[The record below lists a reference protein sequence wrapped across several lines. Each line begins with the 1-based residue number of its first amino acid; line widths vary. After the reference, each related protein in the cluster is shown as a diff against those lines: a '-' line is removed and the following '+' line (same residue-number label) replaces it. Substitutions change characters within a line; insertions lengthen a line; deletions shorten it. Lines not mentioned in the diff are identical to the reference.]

1 MKILS
6 TISEL
11 LIKIG
16 ADSSG
21 LRKELGE
28 SKTAINQT
36 FGDVKPL
43 DTMQGALTSTTSKV
57 EGLIGSFTKF
67 AGVVAGGFGLTSLIS
82 GAVTAGES
90 VYQLSQKMG
99 VTVAQAGEFKRILAL
114 TGGDADAAS
123 AAIMKL
129 DKSMAGGGA
138 SAQKTQKIFDALGIS
153 LKDQQGHLLPLNQ
166 QMEQL
171 AEGYK
176 KAEKAGYGQEFIM
189 NTLGAKGLS
198 LTQTLRDYAE
208 AKENAAKVKS
218 SGMIDAK
225 QMHEL
230 DQEMKL
236 INMQFGQLKVAGGAA
251 LAPLAKEFLPLAL
264 EGLSKAAVFIKNNSA
279 EIKTLT
285 TDLVKLYA
293 VYKSIQAVRAI
304 GTKATS
310 AVKTTVGKALGG
322 SAEVAEAEKTQA
334 EITKVQQRAI
344 TRRMTA
350 MQAAANKEIK
360 AYEKTV
366 QKMEITEAEKTRLV
380 TEFTTQRT
388 IALEEAQ
395 LKERAAMEK
404 TFLSYQTQKTRE
416 VEIAAEAEQAK
427 AGAAEKAA
435 AQITEANTAA
445 GASASRIVEGNTL
458 AAESEAAKA
467 DAAAVASGRI
477 VEANVAAEAAV
488 TETTVA
494 QDALTASEVVTG
506 TTAGETATKKVT
518 AENISKTAIATTK
531 TEQEA
536 LTVATA
542 VTGNTA
548 VETGTKTAT
557 ATAIARSG
565 VVRLTSAVWA
575 LAQGW
580 WGVAAAI
587 AYVLY
592 LSAQRST
599 AAAQA
604 VNGNFITLP
613 DGSTVTK
620 DANGNYVGVY
630 DTDAE
635 RAAAYGSSTN
645 TGDDYDP
652 GDGDDTS
659 NSSYAGED
667 GEGDGYGDYSS
678 DAGNSYGDGS
688 SAPADNHYELT
699 DEQKEQAGQI
709 AYDNWLNT
717 TSEGQA
723 ELQRQQQNAIQD
735 KIDAQNKEMMDK
747 MADIMSGIG
756 GGGGGSGSGG
766 GGGASSGGGGSA
778 GPIETPATPMRT
790 KWSFEDDPELAQ
802 WANEIEYA
810 AAYHGIDAGILAA
823 IIKHES
829 HGQANVWSSDH
840 AHWGLG
846 QISEDIANDPNLG
859 GGRGYGPGSD
869 PNDNIMASAAYLA
882 YLAKQYG
889 NDPEMMIS
897 AYNLGHADP
906 SANPGYVSTVEG
918 YYNSFTTSQVPI
930 QGGTGATQAQ
940 PVAYDIPVGDVAAY
954 IAKNDYTEGYKW
966 TGWGGD
972 NDDGWCD
979 AWAKD
984 VYHKLFTALG
994 KEDIF
999 SRSVVNDLDFRALG
1013 AYHEGNINDISAQ
1026 LQPGDLVD
1034 TPGHVGIYLGNG
1046 MVRSRQSSMG
1056 IHDVSLETFDSWF
1069 GGIQGYGSISEATG
1083 GMTAKST
1090 LIGQTTTQANR
1101 AAEEAKK
1108 KLEQARAEASK
1119 LSAEMQSAVFDNDA
1133 FEYEKEWV
1141 KFRGDIQKKKQEINK
1156 LAAVPGMSK
1165 ETVAALN
1172 KQLDEYTDSMYQKF
1186 IKKWREAWQD
1196 FELTSR
1202 AALAQEHHDYEESA
1216 DIEYQQTIIKL
1227 DREREKKEKE
1237 LMRDKDDYETRRKI
1251 SDWYYAQVD
1260 EALDKQRKAKQEAHD
1275 KYVEYLVEEGNLA
1288 ELVAYMG
1295 TPVIKADG
1303 TAEKSKGMRA
1313 GEESL
1318 NREAERKL
1326 AKEYVKIWQDAHGS
1340 MIGYIADVSDNLY
1353 STMTDSMTE
1362 FIRGTKGAKAALQD
1376 FGNSVLNMMAKI
1388 AAQRLAAS
1396 WMTSILGIFS
1406 GSRGGT
1412 AAAYNFG
1419 GVQHSN
1425 TFGFAGVSPV
1435 TQFTSGL
1442 ANTANFSS
1450 HLKVPGFASG
1460 GIVTAPT
1467 LAMIGEG
1474 GEHEAVIPLNDRN
1487 LKAMGGSGGK
1497 GGGVVVNITNKTN
1510 SEVSVQKSGFDE
1522 DLGKWVLDVVVDG
1535 AQRDRGGFGRNLK
1548 TALKGTM

>member
-1 MKILS
+1 MKKLS

-123 AAIMKL
+123 TAIMKL

-171 AEGYK
+171 ADGYK

-208 AKENAAKVKS
+208 AKENVAKIKS

-236 INMQFGQLKVAGGAA
+236 INMQFGQLKVTGGAA

-264 EGLSKAAVFIKNNSA
+264 EDLSKAAVFIKDNSSQ
-279 EIKTLT
+279 IKTLT

-310 AVKTTVGKALGG
+310 AVKSTVGKALGG

-344 TRRMTA
+344 NKRMTA
-350 MQAAANKEIK
+350 MQTAANKEIK

-488 TETTVA
+488 AETTVA

-518 AENISKTAIATTK
+518 AENISKAAVTSTK
-531 TEQEA
+531 VEQEA
-536 LTVATA
+536 LTI
-542 VTGNTA
+542 
-548 VETGTKTAT
+548 AT
-557 ATAIARSG
+557 ATTGVKAVESGTRTVSAMAVARSS

-575 LAQGW
+575 LAGGW
-580 WGVAAAI
+580 VGVGAAI
-587 AYVLY
+587 AYAAYCLY
-592 LSAQRST
+592 QYRQGLLAEKKSNEFEQDGATYRWNKDQGTWEKKSAGVDTNIAMVNALQGQGAGVNPLISDAFTDHGST
-599 AAAQA
+599 W
-604 VNGNFITLP
+604 
-613 DGSTVTK
+613 STVTDPDVISGLQDQWWNRHK
-620 DANGNYVGVY
+620 DDPDFIAKLNQEEADEKIKEAEANAQKLVDSLK
-630 DTDAE
+630 DTL
-635 RAAAYGSSTN
+635 GG
-645 TGDDYDP
+645 TGI
-652 GDGDDTS
+652 S
-659 NSSYAGED
+659 
-667 GEGDGYGDYSS
+667 
-678 DAGNSYGDGS
+678 
-688 SAPADNHYELT
+688 
-699 DEQKEQAGQI
+699 
-709 AYDNWLNT
+709 
-717 TSEGQA
+717 
-723 ELQRQQQNAIQD
+723 
-735 KIDAQNKEMMDK
+735 
-747 MADIMSGIG
+747 
-756 GGGGGSGSGG
+756 GGSGSTP
-766 GGGASSGGGGSA
+766 SGGGSA
-778 GPIETPATPMRT
+778 GAIASTSTPMRT
-790 KWSFEDDPELAQ
+790 KYSFEDDPELAQ
-802 WANEIEYA
+802 WAKEIEYA
-810 AAYHGIDAGILAA
+810 GTYWGVDPALIAA

-829 HGQANVWSSDH
+829 HGQADVWSSDH

-906 SANPGYVSTVEG
+906 SANRGYVSTVEG

-930 QGGTGATQAQ
+930 QGGAGATQAQ

-954 IAKNDYTEGYKW
+954 IAANNFWDGQAW
-966 TGWGGD
+966 TGSLGSD
-972 NDDGWCD
+972 AAGWCD
-979 AWAKD
+979 DWAHE
-984 VYHKLFTALG
+984 VYKQMFDALG

-999 SRSVVNDLDFRALG
+999 GSGVVNDSNFRALG
-1013 AYHEGNINDISAQ
+1013 AYHEANINDIGAQ

-1034 TPGHVGIYLGNG
+1034 TPGHVGIYLGNN

-1056 IHDVSLETFDSWF
+1056 VHDLTLQDFDATF
-1069 GGIQGYGSISEATG
+1069 GGIQGYGSIAEATG

-1090 LIGQTTTQANR
+1090 LIGRTMTQANH
-1101 AAEEAKK
+1101 AAEEAARKLKQAQDEAK
-1108 KLEQARAEASK
+1108 KLSI
-1119 LSAEMQSAVFDNDA
+1119 EMQSAVFDNDA
-1133 FEYEKEWV
+1133 LEYQKEWA
-1141 KFRGDIQKKKQEINK
+1141 KFTGDIKKRKQEINK

-1165 ETVAALN
+1165 ETIAALN
-1172 KQLDEYTDSMYQKF
+1172 KQLDEYTDSMHRKF
-1186 IKKWREAWQD
+1186 IKKWVDAWND
-1196 FELTSR
+1196 AELASR
-1202 AALAQEHHDYEESA
+1202 AALAQQHHDYEESA
-1216 DIEYQQTIIKL
+1216 DIEYQQTVIKL

-1237 LMRDKDDYETRRKI
+1237 LMHDKNDYEMRQRI

-1260 EALDKQRKAKQEAHD
+1260 EAQDKQRKAKQEAHD

-1288 ELVAYMG
+1288 QLVAYIG

-1303 TAEKSKGMRA
+1303 TAEKSKGMKA

-1340 MIGYIADVSDNLY
+1340 MIGYIADVSDTLY

-1412 AAAYNFG
+1412 SAAYNFG
-1419 GVQHSN
+1419 GTQHSN
-1425 TFGFAGVSPV
+1425 TFGFAGVSPA

-1442 ANTANFSS
+1442 ANTASFSS

-1474 GEHEAVIPLNDRN
+1474 GEHEAVIPLNDHN
-1487 LKAMGGSGGK
+1487 LRAMGGNGSK
-1497 GGGVVVNITNKTN
+1497 GGGVIVNITNKTN
-1510 SEVSVQKSGFDE
+1510 SEVSVQRSGFNG

-1535 AQRDRGGFGRNLK
+1535 AQRDRNGFGRNLK

>member
-1 MKILS
+1 MKKLS

-114 TGGDADAAS
+114 TGGNADAAS

-208 AKENAAKVKS
+208 AKENAAKIKS

-264 EGLSKAAVFIKNNSA
+264 EGLSEAAVFIKNNSA
-279 EIKTLT
+279 QIKTLT

-310 AVKTTVGKALGG
+310 AVKSTVGKALGG
-322 SAEVAEAEKTQA
+322 SAEVAEAE
-334 EITKVQQRAI
+334 ITKVQQRAI
-344 TRRMTA
+344 NKRMTA
-350 MQAAANKEIK
+350 MQTAANKEIK

-395 LKERAAMEK
+395 LKERAVMEK

-445 GASASRIVEGNTL
+445 GASASRIVEGNAL
-458 AAESEAAKA
+458 AAESEVAKA
-467 DAAAVASGRI
+467 DAATVASGRI

-488 TETTVA
+488 AETTVA

-518 AENISKTAIATTK
+518 AENISKAAVTSTK
-531 TEQEA
+531 VEQEA

-542 VTGNTA
+542 TTGVKA
-548 VETGTKTAT
+548 VESGTRTVSAM
-557 ATAIARSG
+557 AVARSS

-575 LAQGW
+575 LAGGW
-580 WGVAAAI
+580 VGVGAAI
-587 AYVLY
+587 AYAAYCLY
-592 LSAQRST
+592 QYRQGLLAEKKSNEFEQDGATYRWNKDQGTWEKKSAGVDTNIAMVNALQGQGAGVNPLISDAFTDHGST
-599 AAAQA
+599 W
-604 VNGNFITLP
+604 
-613 DGSTVTK
+613 STVTDPDVISGLQDQWWNRHK
-620 DANGNYVGVY
+620 DDPDFIAKLNQEEADEKIKEAEANAQKLADSLK
-630 DTDAE
+630 DTL
-635 RAAAYGSSTN
+635 GG
-645 TGDDYDP
+645 TGI
-652 GDGDDTS
+652 S
-659 NSSYAGED
+659 
-667 GEGDGYGDYSS
+667 
-678 DAGNSYGDGS
+678 
-688 SAPADNHYELT
+688 
-699 DEQKEQAGQI
+699 
-709 AYDNWLNT
+709 
-717 TSEGQA
+717 
-723 ELQRQQQNAIQD
+723 
-735 KIDAQNKEMMDK
+735 
-747 MADIMSGIG
+747 
-756 GGGGGSGSGG
+756 GGSGSTP
-766 GGGASSGGGGSA
+766 SGGGSA
-778 GPIETPATPMRT
+778 GAIASTSTPMRT
-790 KWSFEDDPELAQ
+790 KYSFEDDPELAQ
-802 WANEIEYA
+802 WAKEIEYA
-810 AAYHGIDAGILAA
+810 GTYWGVDPALIAA

-906 SANPGYVSTVEG
+906 SANRGYVSTVEG
-918 YYNSFTTSQVPI
+918 YYNSFTTSQVPLT
-930 QGGTGATQAQ
+930 GGATQAQ

-954 IAKNDYTEGYKW
+954 IAANNFWDGQAW
-966 TGWGGD
+966 TGSLGSD
-972 NDDGWCD
+972 AAGWCD
-979 AWAKD
+979 DWAHE
-984 VYHKLFTALG
+984 VYKEMFDALG

-999 SRSVVNDLDFRALG
+999 DGVVNDADFRALG
-1013 AYHEGNINDISAQ
+1013 AYHEANVNDIGAQ

-1034 TPGHVGIYLGNG
+1034 TPGHVGIYIGNG
-1046 MVRSRQSSMG
+1046 MVRSRQSRMG
-1056 IHDVSLETFDSWF
+1056 VHDLTLQDFDATF
-1069 GGIQGYGSISEATG
+1069 GGIQGYGSIAEATG

-1090 LIGQTTTQANR
+1090 LIGRTMSQANH
-1101 AAEEAKK
+1101 AAEEAARKLKQAQDEAK
-1108 KLEQARAEASK
+1108 KLSV
-1119 LSAEMQSAVFDNDA
+1119 EMQSAVFDNNA
-1133 FEYEKEWV
+1133 FEYPKEWA
-1141 KFRGDIQKKKQEINK
+1141 KFTGDIKKKKQEINK

-1165 ETVAALN
+1165 ETIAALN

-1186 IKKWREAWQD
+1186 VKKWREAWQD

-1237 LMRDKDDYETRRKI
+1237 LMRDKNDYETRRKI

-1260 EALDKQRKAKQEAHD
+1260 EAQDKQRKAKQEAHD

-1288 ELVAYMG
+1288 QLVAYMG

-1303 TAEKSKGMRA
+1303 AAEKSKGMRA

-1376 FGNSVLNMMAKI
+1376 FGNSVLSMMAKL

-1396 WMTSILGIFS
+1396 WMTNILGIFS

-1442 ANTANFSS
+1442 SNAASFSS

-1487 LKAMGGSGGK
+1487 LKAMGGNSGK
-1497 GGGVVVNITNKTN
+1497 GGGVVVNITNKTS
-1510 SEVSVQKSGFDE
+1510 SEVSVQKSGFNE

>member
-1 MKILS
+1 MKKLS

-57 EGLIGSFTKF
+57 EGLIGSFTKY

-171 AEGYK
+171 ADGYK

-208 AKENAAKVKS
+208 AKENAAKIKS

-251 LAPLAKEFLPLAL
+251 VAPLAKEFLPLAL
-264 EGLSKAAVFIKNNSA
+264 EGLSKAAVFIKDNSSQ
-279 EIKTLT
+279 IKTLT

-310 AVKTTVGKALGG
+310 AVKSTVGKALGG

-344 TRRMTA
+344 NKRMTA
-350 MQAAANKEIK
+350 MQTAADKEIK
-360 AYEKTV
+360 AYKKTV

-445 GASASRIVEGNTL
+445 GASASRIVEGNAL
-458 AAESEAAKA
+458 AAESEVAKA
-467 DAAAVASGRI
+467 DAATVASGRI

-488 TETTVA
+488 AETTVA

-518 AENISKTAIATTK
+518 AENISKAAVTSTK
-531 TEQEA
+531 VEQEA

-542 VTGNTA
+542 TTGVKA
-548 VETGTKTAT
+548 VESGTRTVSAM
-557 ATAIARSG
+557 AVARSS

-575 LAQGW
+575 LAGGW
-580 WGVAAAI
+580 VGVGAAI
-587 AYVLY
+587 AYAAYCLY
-592 LSAQRST
+592 QYRQGLLAEKKSNEFEQDGATYRWNKDQGTWEKKSAGVDTNIAMVNALQGQGAGVNPLISDAFTDHGST
-599 AAAQA
+599 W
-604 VNGNFITLP
+604 
-613 DGSTVTK
+613 STVTDPDVISGLQDQWWNRHK
-620 DANGNYVGVY
+620 DDPDFIAKLNQEEADEKIKEAEANAQKLVDSLK
-630 DTDAE
+630 DTL
-635 RAAAYGSSTN
+635 GG
-645 TGDDYDP
+645 TGI
-652 GDGDDTS
+652 S
-659 NSSYAGED
+659 
-667 GEGDGYGDYSS
+667 
-678 DAGNSYGDGS
+678 
-688 SAPADNHYELT
+688 
-699 DEQKEQAGQI
+699 
-709 AYDNWLNT
+709 
-717 TSEGQA
+717 
-723 ELQRQQQNAIQD
+723 
-735 KIDAQNKEMMDK
+735 
-747 MADIMSGIG
+747 
-756 GGGGGSGSGG
+756 GGSGSTP
-766 GGGASSGGGGSA
+766 SGGGSA
-778 GPIETPATPMRT
+778 GAIASTSTPMRT
-790 KWSFEDDPELAQ
+790 KYSFEDDPELAQ
-802 WANEIEYA
+802 WAKEIEYA
-810 AAYHGIDAGILAA
+810 GTYWGVDPALIAA

-829 HGQANVWSSDH
+829 HGQADAWSSDH

-846 QISEDIANDPNLG
+846 KISEDIANDPNLG

-906 SANPGYVSTVEG
+906 SANRGYVSTVEG
-918 YYNSFTTSQVPI
+918 YYNSFTTSQVPLT
-930 QGGTGATQAQ
+930 GGATQAQ

-954 IAKNDYTEGYKW
+954 IAANNFWDGQAW
-966 TGWGGD
+966 TGSLGSD
-972 NDDGWCD
+972 AAGWCD
-979 AWAKD
+979 DWAHE
-984 VYHKLFTALG
+984 VYKQMFDALG

-999 SRSVVNDLDFRALG
+999 GSGVVNDSNFRALG
-1013 AYHEGNINDISAQ
+1013 AYHEANINDIGAQ

-1034 TPGHVGIYLGNG
+1034 TPGHVGIYLGNN

-1056 IHDVSLETFDSWF
+1056 VHDLTLQDFDATF
-1069 GGIQGYGSISEATG
+1069 GGIQGYGSIAEATG

-1090 LIGQTTTQANR
+1090 LIGRTMTQTNR
-1101 AAEEAKK
+1101 AAEEAARKLKQAQDEAK
-1108 KLEQARAEASK
+1108 KLSI
-1119 LSAEMQSAVFDNDA
+1119 EMQSAVFDNDA
-1133 FEYEKEWV
+1133 LEYQKEWA
-1141 KFRGDIQKKKQEINK
+1141 KFTGDIKKRKQEINK

-1165 ETVAALN
+1165 ETIAALN
-1172 KQLDEYTDSMYQKF
+1172 KQLDEYTDSMHRKF
-1186 IKKWREAWQD
+1186 IKKWVDAWND
-1196 FELTSR
+1196 AELASR
-1202 AALAQEHHDYEESA
+1202 AALAQQHHDYEESA
-1216 DIEYQQTIIKL
+1216 DIEYQQTVIKL

-1237 LMRDKDDYETRRKI
+1237 LMHDKNDYEMRQRI

-1260 EALDKQRKAKQEAHD
+1260 EAQDKQRKAKQEAHD

-1288 ELVAYMG
+1288 QLVAYMG

-1303 TAEKSKGMRA
+1303 TAEKSKGTKA
-1313 GEESL
+1313 GEASL
-1318 NREAERKL
+1318 DREAERKL

-1376 FGNSVLNMMAKI
+1376 FGNSVLSMMAKI

-1412 AAAYNFG
+1412 SAAYNFG

-1450 HLKVPGFASG
+1450 HLKVPGFAKG

-1474 GEHEAVIPLNDRN
+1474 GDKEAVIPLTDHN
-1487 LKAMGGSGGK
+1487 LRTMGGSGGK
-1497 GGGVVVNITNKTN
+1497 GGGVVVNITNKTS
-1510 SEVSVQKSGFDE
+1510 SEVSVQRSGFNE

>member
-1 MKILS
+1 MKKLS

-114 TGGDADAAS
+114 TGGNADAAS

-208 AKENAAKVKS
+208 AKENAAKIKS

-264 EGLSKAAVFIKNNSA
+264 EGLSEAAVFIKNNSA
-279 EIKTLT
+279 QIKTLT

-310 AVKTTVGKALGG
+310 AVKSTVGKALGG
-322 SAEVAEAEKTQA
+322 SAEVAEAENTQA

-344 TRRMTA
+344 NKRMIA
-350 MQAAANKEIK
+350 MQTAADKEIK

-488 TETTVA
+488 AETTVA
-494 QDALTASEVVTG
+494 QDALTTSEVITG

-518 AENISKTAIATTK
+518 AETISKTAITTTK

-542 VTGNTA
+542 ITGNTA

-557 ATAIARSG
+557 AASIARGG
-565 VVRLTSAVWA
+565 VTKLTSAVWA

-592 LSAQRST
+592 LSSQRST
-599 AAAQA
+599 AVAQA
-604 VNGNFITLP
+604 VNGRFITLP
-613 DGSTVTK
+613 DGSVVTK
-620 DANGNYVGVY
+620 DENGNFVGVY

-635 RAAAYGSSTN
+635 RAAGFGGATN

-652 GDGDDTS
+652 GEGDGYHD
-659 NSSYAGED
+659 NSYAGED
-667 GEGDGYGDYSS
+667 GEGDGFGNYTSV
-678 DAGNSYGDGS
+678 AGNSYGSES

-699 DEQKEQAGQI
+699 DEQKEQATQI
-709 AYDNWLNT
+709 QYDNWLAT
-717 TSEGQA
+717 TPEGQ
-723 ELQRQQQNAIQD
+723 EEKRRQEQNAIQD
-735 KIDAQNKEMMDK
+735 KIDTQNKEMLDQLRDM
-747 MADIMSGIG
+747 MSGIG
-756 GGGGGSGSGG
+756 AGSGGGSGSGG
-766 GGGASSGGGGSA
+766 A
-778 GPIETPATPMRT
+778 GT
-790 KWSFEDDPELAQ
+790 
-802 WANEIEYA
+802 
-810 AAYHGIDAGILAA
+810 
-823 IIKHES
+823 
-829 HGQANVWSSDH
+829 
-840 AHWGLG
+840 
-846 QISEDIANDPNLG
+846 
-859 GGRGYGPGSD
+859 
-869 PNDNIMASAAYLA
+869 
-882 YLAKQYG
+882 
-889 NDPEMMIS
+889 
-897 AYNLGHADP
+897 
-906 SANPGYVSTVEG
+906 
-918 YYNSFTTSQVPI
+918 
-930 QGGTGATQAQ
+930 TQAQ
-940 PVAYDIPVGDVAAY
+940 PVAYDIPVGNVAAY
-954 IAKNDYTEGYKW
+954 IAANNFWDGQAW
-966 TGWGGD
+966 TGSLGSD
-972 NDDGWCD
+972 AAGWCD
-979 AWAKD
+979 DWAHE
-984 VYHKLFTALG
+984 VYQEMFDALG

-999 SRSVVNDLDFRALG
+999 GSGVVNDSNFRALG
-1013 AYHEGNINDISAQ
+1013 AYHEGNVDDISAQ

-1056 IHDVSLETFDSWF
+1056 IHDLTLQDFDATF
-1069 GGIQGYGSISEATG
+1069 GGIQGYGSIAEATG

-1090 LIGQTTTQANR
+1090 LIGQTMTQANH
-1101 AAEEAKK
+1101 AAEEAARKLKQAQDEAK
-1108 KLEQARAEASK
+1108 KLSV
-1119 LSAEMQSAVFDNDA
+1119 EMQSAVFDNDA
-1133 FEYEKEWV
+1133 LEYQKEWA
-1141 KFRGDIQKKKQEINK
+1141 KFTGDIKKKKQEINK

-1165 ETVAALN
+1165 ETIAALN
-1172 KQLDEYTDSMYQKF
+1172 KQLDEYTDSMHRKF
-1186 IKKWREAWQD
+1186 IKKWVDAWND
-1196 FELTSR
+1196 AELASR
-1202 AALAQEHHDYEESA
+1202 AALAQQHHDYEESA

-1237 LMRDKDDYETRRKI
+1237 LMHDKNDYEMRQRI

-1260 EALDKQRKAKQEAHD
+1260 EAQDKQRKAKQEAHD

-1288 ELVAYMG
+1288 QLVAYMG

-1340 MIGYIADVSDNLY
+1340 MIGYIANVSDNLY
-1353 STMTDSMTE
+1353 GTMTDSMAE
-1362 FIRGTKGAKAALQD
+1362 FISGTKGAKAALQD
-1376 FGNSVLNMMAKI
+1376 FGNSVLSMMAKI

-1412 AAAYNFG
+1412 SAAYNFG

-1442 ANTANFSS
+1442 ANTANFAS

-1474 GEHEAVIPLNDRN
+1474 GDKEAVIPLTDHN
-1487 LKAMGGSGGK
+1487 LRTMGGSSGK

-1535 AQRDRGGFGRNLK
+1535 ATRDRGGFGRNLK

>member
-1 MKILS
+1 MS

-57 EGLIGSFTKF
+57 ESLIGSFTKF
-67 AGVVAGGFGLTSLIS
+67 AGVAAGGFGLTSLIS
-82 GAVTAGES
+82 GAVAAGES
-90 VYQLSQKMG
+90 TYQLSQRMG
-99 VTVAQAGEFKRILAL
+99 VTAAQAGEFKRILSL

-123 AAIMKL
+123 KAIMKL
-129 DKSMAGGGA
+129 DKTLTGGGSA
-138 SAQKTQKIFDALGIS
+138 AQKTQQIFDALGIS

-198 LTQTLRDYAE
+198 LTQTLREYAE
-208 AKENAAKVKS
+208 AKEKAAQVKS
-218 SGMIDAK
+218 SGMIDPK

-230 DQEMKL
+230 DQETKL
-236 INMQFGQLKVAGGAA
+236 VNMQFGQLKVAGGAA
-251 LAPLAKEFLPLAL
+251 LAPLAKEFMPVILK
-264 EGLSKAAVFIKNNSA
+264 GLSEAAVFIKNNSA
-279 EIKTLT
+279 QIKTLT

-304 GTKATS
+304 STKAGS
-310 AVKTTVGKALGG
+310 AIKTTVGKALGG
-322 SAEVAEAEKTQA
+322 NTEVAEAEKTQA

-344 TRRMTA
+344 NKRMSA

-360 AYEKTV
+360 KYTKTV
-366 QKMEITEAEKTRLV
+366 QKMEATEAEKTRLV

-404 TFLSYQTQKTRE
+404 TFLSYQVQKAKE

-435 AQITEANTAA
+435 AQISEANTAA
-445 GASASRIVEGNTL
+445 GASTSRIVEGNAL
-458 AAESEAAKA
+458 AAESEVAKA
-467 DAAAVASGRI
+467 DATTVASGRI

-488 TETTVA
+488 AETTVA

-506 TTAGETATKKVT
+506 ATAGETAAKKVT
-518 AENISKTAIATTK
+518 AENVSKAAVASTK
-531 TEQEA
+531 VEQEA

-542 VTGNTA
+542 TTGVKA
-548 VETGTKTAT
+548 VESGTRTVSAM
-557 ATAIARSG
+557 AVARSS

-575 LAQGW
+575 LAGGW
-580 WGVAAAI
+580 VGVGAAI
-587 AYVLY
+587 AYAAYCLY
-592 LSAQRST
+592 QYRQGLLAEKKSNEFEQDGTTYRWNKDQGVWEQKSAGVDTNIAMVNALQGQGAGVNPLISDAFTDHGST
-599 AAAQA
+599 W
-604 VNGNFITLP
+604 
-613 DGSTVTK
+613 STVTDQDVISGLQDQWWNRHK
-620 DANGNYVGVY
+620 DDPDYVAKLNQEEADEKIKEAEANAQQLADSLK
-630 DTDAE
+630 DTL
-635 RAAAYGSSTN
+635 GG
-645 TGDDYDP
+645 TG
-652 GDGDDTS
+652 
-659 NSSYAGED
+659 
-667 GEGDGYGDYSS
+667 
-678 DAGNSYGDGS
+678 
-688 SAPADNHYELT
+688 
-699 DEQKEQAGQI
+699 I
-709 AYDNWLNT
+709 
-717 TSEGQA
+717 
-723 ELQRQQQNAIQD
+723 
-735 KIDAQNKEMMDK
+735 
-747 MADIMSGIG
+747 SG
-756 GGGGGSGSGG
+756 GSGG
-766 GGGASSGGGGSA
+766 GGGTSSSGGSA
-778 GPIETPATPMRT
+778 GAIASVSTPMRT

-802 WANEIEYA
+802 WAKEIEYA

-930 QGGTGATQAQ
+930 QGGAGATQAQ

-1119 LSAEMQSAVFDNDA
+1119 LSAEMQSAVFGNDA

-1165 ETVAALN
+1165 ETIAALN

-1186 IKKWREAWQD
+1186 VKKWREAWQD

-1202 AALAQEHHDYEESA
+1202 VALAQEHHDYEESA
-1216 DIEYQQTIIKL
+1216 DIEYQQTIVKL

-1237 LMRDKDDYETRRKI
+1237 LMRDKNDYETRRKI

-1260 EALDKQRKAKQEAHD
+1260 EAQDKQRKAKQEAHD

-1288 ELVAYMG
+1288 QLVAYMG

-1303 TAEKSKGMRA
+1303 TADKSKGMKS

-1376 FGNSVLNMMAKI
+1376 FGNSVLSMMAKI

-1412 AAAYNFG
+1412 SAAYNFG
-1419 GVQHSN
+1419 GTQHSN

-1487 LKAMGGSGGK
+1487 LKAMGGNGSK
-1497 GGGVVVNITNKTN
+1497 GGGVIVNITNKSN
-1510 SEVSVQKSGFDE
+1510 SEVSVQKSGFNE

-1535 AQRDRGGFGRNLK
+1535 AQRDRNGFGRNLK

>member
-1 MKILS
+1 MS

-57 EGLIGSFTKF
+57 ESLIGSFTKF
-67 AGVVAGGFGLTSLIS
+67 AGVAAGGFGLTSLIS
-82 GAVTAGES
+82 GAVAAGES
-90 VYQLSQKMG
+90 TYQLSQRMG
-99 VTVAQAGEFKRILAL
+99 VTAAQAGEFKRILSL

-123 AAIMKL
+123 KAIMKL
-129 DKSMAGGGA
+129 DKTLAGGGSA
-138 SAQKTQKIFDALGIS
+138 AQKTQQIFDALGIS

-198 LTQTLRDYAE
+198 LTQTLREYAE
-208 AKENAAKVKS
+208 AKEKAAQVKS
-218 SGMIDAK
+218 SGMIDPK

-236 INMQFGQLKVAGGAA
+236 VNMQFGQLKVAGGAA
-251 LAPLAKEFLPLAL
+251 LAPLAKEFMPVILK
-264 EGLSKAAVFIKNNSA
+264 GLSEAAVFIKNNSSQ
-279 EIKTLT
+279 IKTLT

-310 AVKTTVGKALGG
+310 AVKSTVGKALGG
-322 SAEVAEAEKTQA
+322 NAEVAEAEKTQA

-404 TFLSYQTQKTRE
+404 TFLSYQVQKAKE

-435 AQITEANTAA
+435 AQISEANTAA
-445 GASASRIVEGNTL
+445 GASASRIVEGNAL
-458 AAESEAAKA
+458 AAESEVAKA
-467 DAAAVASGRI
+467 DAATVASGRI
-477 VEANVAAEAAV
+477 VEANVAASTATA
-488 TETTVA
+488 ETTA
-494 QDALTASEVVTG
+494 KQEALTASEIAAGSAATA
-506 TTAGETATKKVT
+506 AGEKSVAASTAAT
-518 AENISKTAIATTK
+518 AATEGT
-531 TEQEA
+531 
-536 LTVATA
+536 TVATKGL
-542 VTGNTA
+542 T
-548 VETGTKTAT
+548 TAT
-557 ATAIARSG
+557 VAQEGAASRSTATMTAGAISATSKVRS
-565 VVRLTSAVWA
+565 LAAAVLA
-575 LAQGW
+575 LASSW
-580 WGVAAAI
+580 WVAAA
-587 AYVLY
+587 A
-592 LSAQRST
+592 
-599 AAAQA
+599 
-604 VNGNFITLP
+604 F
-613 DGSTVTK
+613 
-620 DANGNYVGVY
+620 
-630 DTDAE
+630 
-635 RAAAYGSSTN
+635 AAYQGAKAAEAYAEKKGQETYDLNGVRYYHNESDGRWYTHETDPDNMTVEPDNIGGSENYAGSFLN
-645 TGDDYDP
+645 TWAIGTHNDSQNMSLVTDIDTIKQLNGQEAKRYHDSDVGKAKDQAEEAANQALRAQSMAEAISLADP
-652 GDGDDTS
+652 GMGI
-659 NSSYAGED
+659 
-667 GEGDGYGDYSS
+667 
-678 DAGNSYGDGS
+678 
-688 SAPADNHYELT
+688 AP
-699 DEQKEQAGQI
+699 G
-709 AYDNWLNT
+709 
-717 TSEGQA
+717 
-723 ELQRQQQNAIQD
+723 
-735 KIDAQNKEMMDK
+735 
-747 MADIMSGIG
+747 
-756 GGGGGSGSGG
+756 GSGG
-766 GGGASSGGGGSA
+766 GGGASSSGGSA
-778 GPIETPATPMRT
+778 GPIETPATPMHT

-810 AAYHGIDAGILAA
+810 AEYHGIDAGILAA

-829 HGQANVWSSDH
+829 HGDANVWSSDH

-859 GGRGYGPGSD
+859 GGRGYGPGSN

-906 SANPGYVSTVEG
+906 SANRGYVSTVEG
-918 YYNSFTTSQVPI
+918 YYNSFTTSQVPLT
-930 QGGTGATQAQ
+930 GGAGATQAQ

-954 IAKNDYTEGYKW
+954 IAANNFWDGQAW
-966 TGWGGD
+966 TGSLGSD
-972 NDDGWCD
+972 AAGWCD
-979 AWAKD
+979 DWAHE
-984 VYHKLFTALG
+984 VYKEMFDALG

-999 SRSVVNDLDFRALG
+999 GDGVVNDSNFRALG
-1013 AYHEGNINDISAQ
+1013 AYHEANVNDIGAQ

-1034 TPGHVGIYLGNG
+1034 TPGHVGIYLGNN

-1056 IHDVSLETFDSWF
+1056 VHDLTLQDFDATF
-1069 GGIQGYGSISEATG
+1069 GGIQGYGSIAEATG

-1090 LIGQTTTQANR
+1090 LIGRTMTQANH
-1101 AAEEAKK
+1101 AAEEAARKLKQAQDEAK
-1108 KLEQARAEASK
+1108 KLSI
-1119 LSAEMQSAVFDNDA
+1119 EMQSAVFDNDA
-1133 FEYEKEWV
+1133 FEYQKEWA
-1141 KFRGDIQKKKQEINK
+1141 KFTGDIKKKKQEINK

-1165 ETVAALN
+1165 ETIAALN
-1172 KQLDEYTDSMYQKF
+1172 KQLDEYTDSMHQKF
-1186 IKKWREAWQD
+1186 IKKWVDAWND
-1196 FELTSR
+1196 AELASR
-1202 AALAQEHHDYEESA
+1202 AALAQQHHDYEESA
-1216 DIEYQQTIIKL
+1216 DIEYQQTVIKL

-1237 LMRDKDDYETRRKI
+1237 LMHDKNDYEMRRRI

-1260 EALDKQRKAKQEAHD
+1260 EAQDKQRKAKQEAHD

-1288 ELVAYMG
+1288 QLVAYMG

-1303 TAEKSKGMRA
+1303 TADKSKGMKS

-1353 STMTDSMTE
+1353 STMADSMTE

-1376 FGNSVLNMMAKI
+1376 FGNSVLSMMAKI

-1412 AAAYNFG
+1412 SAAYNFG
-1419 GVQHSN
+1419 GAQHSN
-1425 TFGFAGVSPV
+1425 TFGFAGVSPA

-1442 ANTANFSS
+1442 ANTANFAS

-1487 LKAMGGSGGK
+1487 LKAMGGNGSK
-1497 GGGVVVNITNKTN
+1497 GGGVIVNITNKTN
-1510 SEVSVQKSGFDE
+1510 SEVSVQKSGFNE
-1522 DLGKWVLDVVVDG
+1522 DLGRWVLDVVVDG
-1535 AQRDRGGFGRNLK
+1535 AQRDRNGFGRNLK
-1548 TALKGTM
+1548 TALRGTM

>member
-1 MKILS
+1 VKILP

-171 AEGYK
+171 ADGYK

-198 LTQTLRDYAE
+198 LTQTLRDYAK
-208 AKENAAKVKS
+208 AKENAAKIKS

-251 LAPLAKEFLPLAL
+251 VAPLAKEFLPLAL
-264 EGLSKAAVFIKNNSA
+264 EGLSKAAVFIKDNSSQ
-279 EIKTLT
+279 IKTLT

-310 AVKTTVGKALGG
+310 AVKSTVGKALGG

-334 EITKVQQRAI
+334 KITKVQQRAI
-344 TRRMTA
+344 NKRMTA
-350 MQAAANKEIK
+350 MQTAADKEIK

-435 AQITEANTAA
+435 MQISEANTAA
-445 GASASRIVEGNTL
+445 GASASRIVEGNAL
-458 AAESEAAKA
+458 AAESEVAKA
-467 DAAAVASGRI
+467 DAATVASGRI

-488 TETTVA
+488 AETTVA
-494 QDALTASEVVTG
+494 QDALTASEVITG
-506 TTAGETATKKVT
+506 TTAGETAAKKVT
-518 AENISKTAIATTK
+518 AENVSKAAVTSTK
-531 TEQEA
+531 VEQEA

-542 VTGNTA
+542 TTGVKA
-548 VETGTKTAT
+548 VESGTRTVSAM
-557 ATAIARSG
+557 AVARSS

-575 LAQGW
+575 LAGGW
-580 WGVAAAI
+580 VGVGAAI
-587 AYVLY
+587 AYAAYCLY
-592 LSAQRST
+592 QYRQGLLAEKKSNEFEQDGATYRWNKDQGTWEKKSAGVDTNIAMVNALQGQGAGVNPLISDAFTDHGST
-599 AAAQA
+599 W
-604 VNGNFITLP
+604 
-613 DGSTVTK
+613 STVTDPDVISGLQDQWWNRHK
-620 DANGNYVGVY
+620 DDPDYIAKLNQEEADEKIKEAEANAQKLADSLK
-630 DTDAE
+630 DTL
-635 RAAAYGSSTN
+635 GG
-645 TGDDYDP
+645 TGI
-652 GDGDDTS
+652 S
-659 NSSYAGED
+659 
-667 GEGDGYGDYSS
+667 
-678 DAGNSYGDGS
+678 
-688 SAPADNHYELT
+688 
-699 DEQKEQAGQI
+699 
-709 AYDNWLNT
+709 
-717 TSEGQA
+717 
-723 ELQRQQQNAIQD
+723 
-735 KIDAQNKEMMDK
+735 
-747 MADIMSGIG
+747 
-756 GGGGGSGSGG
+756 GGSGSTP
-766 GGGASSGGGGSA
+766 SGGGSA
-778 GPIETPATPMRT
+778 GPVEAPATPMRT

-802 WANEIEYA
+802 WAKEIEYA
-810 AAYHGIDAGILAA
+810 AVYHGVDAGLIAA

-829 HGQANVWSSDH
+829 HGDANVWSDDH

-846 QISEDIANDPNLG
+846 QISQDIANAYG

-869 PNDNIMASAAYLA
+869 PNDNIMAIGGYLRD
-882 YLAKQYG
+882 LLDQYG
-889 NDPEMMIS
+889 NDPEAAIS
-897 AYNLGHADP
+897 AYNLGHADTR
-906 SANPGYVSTVEG
+906 ANPDYISKVEG
-918 YYNSFTTSQVPI
+918 YYNSFTTSQVPLA
-930 QGGTGATQAQ
+930 GGAGAAQAQ
-940 PVAYDIPVGDVAAY
+940 PVAYDIPVGEVAAY
-954 IAKNDYTEGYKW
+954 VAANDFWDGQPW
-966 TGWGGD
+966 TGSLGSD
-972 NDDGWCD
+972 AAGWCD
-979 AWAKD
+979 DWAHE
-984 VYHKLFTALG
+984 VYKQMFDALG

-999 SRSVVNDLDFRALG
+999 GDGVVNDSNFRALG
-1013 AYHEGNINDISAQ
+1013 AYHEVNINDIGAQ

-1034 TPGHVGIYLGNG
+1034 TPGHVGIYLGNN

-1056 IHDVSLETFDSWF
+1056 VHDLTLQDFDATF
-1069 GGIQGYGSISEATG
+1069 GGIQGYGSIAEATG

-1090 LIGQTTTQANR
+1090 LIGRTMTQTNR
-1101 AAEEAKK
+1101 AAEEAARKLKQAQDEAK
-1108 KLEQARAEASK
+1108 KLSI
-1119 LSAEMQSAVFDNDA
+1119 EMQSAVFDNDA
-1133 FEYEKEWV
+1133 LEYQKEWA
-1141 KFRGDIQKKKQEINK
+1141 KFTGDIKKRKQEINK

-1165 ETVAALN
+1165 ETIAALN
-1172 KQLDEYTDSMYQKF
+1172 KQLDEYTDSMHRKF
-1186 IKKWREAWQD
+1186 IKKWVDAWND
-1196 FELTSR
+1196 AELASR
-1202 AALAQEHHDYEESA
+1202 AALAQQHHDYEESA
-1216 DIEYQQTIIKL
+1216 DIEYQQTVIKL

-1237 LMRDKDDYETRRKI
+1237 LMHDKNDYEMRQRI

-1260 EALDKQRKAKQEAHD
+1260 EAQDKQRKAKQEAHD

-1288 ELVAYMG
+1288 QLVAYMG

-1303 TAEKSKGMRA
+1303 TAEKSKGTKA
-1313 GEESL
+1313 GEASL
-1318 NREAERKL
+1318 DREAERKL

-1340 MIGYIADVSDNLY
+1340 MIGYIADVSDTLY
-1353 STMTDSMTE
+1353 GTMTDSMTE

-1376 FGNSVLNMMAKI
+1376 FGNSVLSMMAKI

-1396 WMTSILGIFS
+1396 WMTSILGIFN

-1412 AAAYNFG
+1412 SAAYNFG

-1425 TFGFAGVSPV
+1425 TFGFAGISPV

-1497 GGGVVVNITNKTN
+1497 GGVVVNITNKTN
-1510 SEVSVQKSGFDE
+1510 SEVSVQKSGFNE

>member
-1 MKILS
+1 MKKLS

-123 AAIMKL
+123 TAIMKL

-171 AEGYK
+171 ADGYK

-208 AKENAAKVKS
+208 AKENAAKIKS

-230 DQEMKL
+230 DQETKL

-251 LAPLAKEFLPLAL
+251 VAPLAKEFLPLAL
-264 EGLSKAAVFIKNNSA
+264 EGLSKAAVFIKDNSSQ
-279 EIKTLT
+279 IKTLT

-310 AVKTTVGKALGG
+310 AVKSTVGKALGG

-344 TRRMTA
+344 NKRMTA
-350 MQAAANKEIK
+350 MQTAANKEIK

-380 TEFTTQRT
+380 TEFTIQRT

-445 GASASRIVEGNTL
+445 GASASRIVEGNAL
-458 AAESEAAKA
+458 AAESEVAKA
-467 DAAAVASGRI
+467 DAATVASGRI

-488 TETTVA
+488 AETTVA

-518 AENISKTAIATTK
+518 AENISKAAVTSTK
-531 TEQEA
+531 VEQEA

-542 VTGNTA
+542 TTGVKA
-548 VETGTKTAT
+548 VESGTRTVSAM
-557 ATAIARSG
+557 AVARSS

-575 LAQGW
+575 LAGGW
-580 WGVAAAI
+580 VGVGAAI
-587 AYVLY
+587 AYAAYCLY
-592 LSAQRST
+592 QYRQGLLAEKKSNEFEQDGATYRWNKDQGTWEKKSAGVDTNIAMVNALQGQGAGVNPLISDAFTDHGST
-599 AAAQA
+599 W
-604 VNGNFITLP
+604 
-613 DGSTVTK
+613 STVTDPDVISGLQDQWWNRHK
-620 DANGNYVGVY
+620 DDPDFIAKLNQEEADEKIKEAEANAQKLADSLK
-630 DTDAE
+630 DTL
-635 RAAAYGSSTN
+635 GG
-645 TGDDYDP
+645 TGI
-652 GDGDDTS
+652 S
-659 NSSYAGED
+659 
-667 GEGDGYGDYSS
+667 
-678 DAGNSYGDGS
+678 
-688 SAPADNHYELT
+688 
-699 DEQKEQAGQI
+699 
-709 AYDNWLNT
+709 
-717 TSEGQA
+717 
-723 ELQRQQQNAIQD
+723 
-735 KIDAQNKEMMDK
+735 
-747 MADIMSGIG
+747 
-756 GGGGGSGSGG
+756 GGSGSTP
-766 GGGASSGGGGSA
+766 SGGGSA
-778 GPIETPATPMRT
+778 GAIEAPATPMRT
-790 KWSFEDDPELAQ
+790 KWSFEDDPELTQ
-802 WANEIEYA
+802 WAKEIEYA
-810 AAYHGIDAGILAA
+810 AAYHGVDAGLIAA
-823 IIKHES
+823 IIKAES
-829 HGQANVWSSDH
+829 HGEPNVWSSDH

-846 QISEDIANDPNLG
+846 QISQDIANAYG

-869 PNDNIMASAAYLA
+869 PNDNIMAIGGYLRD
-882 YLAKQYG
+882 LLDQYG
-889 NDPEMMIS
+889 NDPEAAIS
-897 AYNLGHADP
+897 AYNLGHADT
-906 SANPGYVSTVEG
+906 SVNPGYISKVEG

-930 QGGTGATQAQ
+930 QGGAGATQAQ

-954 IAKNDYTEGYKW
+954 IAANNFWDGQAW
-966 TGWGGD
+966 TGSLGSD
-972 NDDGWCD
+972 AAGWCD
-979 AWAKD
+979 DWAHE
-984 VYHKLFTALG
+984 VYKQMFDALG

-999 SRSVVNDLDFRALG
+999 GSGVVNDSNFRALG
-1013 AYHEGNINDISAQ
+1013 AYHEANINDIGAQ

-1034 TPGHVGIYLGNG
+1034 TPGHVGIYLGNN

-1056 IHDVSLETFDSWF
+1056 VHDLTLQDFDATF
-1069 GGIQGYGSISEATG
+1069 GGIQGYGSIAEATG

-1090 LIGQTTTQANR
+1090 LIGRTMSQANH
-1101 AAEEAKK
+1101 AAEEAARKLKQAQDEAK
-1108 KLEQARAEASK
+1108 KLSI
-1119 LSAEMQSAVFDNDA
+1119 EMQSAVFSNSA
-1133 FEYEKEWV
+1133 TEYQKEWA
-1141 KFRGDIQKKKQEINK
+1141 KFTGDIKKKKQEINK

-1165 ETVAALN
+1165 ETIAALN

-1186 IKKWREAWQD
+1186 VKKWREAWQD

-1237 LMRDKDDYETRRKI
+1237 LMRDKNDYETRRKI

-1288 ELVAYMG
+1288 QLVAYMG

-1303 TAEKSKGMRA
+1303 TAEKSKGTKA
-1313 GEESL
+1313 GEASL
-1318 NREAERKL
+1318 DREAERKL

-1376 FGNSVLNMMAKI
+1376 FGNSVLSMMAKI

-1412 AAAYNFG
+1412 SAAYNFG

-1425 TFGFAGVSPV
+1425 TFGFAGVSPA

-1442 ANTANFSS
+1442 ANTASFSS

-1487 LKAMGGSGGK
+1487 LRAMGGNGSK
-1497 GGGVVVNITNKTN
+1497 GGGVIVNITNKTN
-1510 SEVSVQKSGFDE
+1510 SEVSVQRSGFNG

-1535 AQRDRGGFGRNLK
+1535 AQRDRNGFGRNLK

>member
-1 MKILS
+1 MKKLS

-208 AKENAAKVKS
+208 AKENAAKIKS

-264 EGLSKAAVFIKNNSA
+264 EGLSKAAVFIKNNSTQ
-279 EIKTLT
+279 IKTLT
-285 TDLVKLYA
+285 TDFVKLYA
-293 VYKSIQAVRAI
+293 VYKSIQAIRAI

-310 AVKTTVGKALGG
+310 AVKSTVGKALGG
-322 SAEVAEAEKTQA
+322 NAEVAEAEKTQA

-350 MQAAANKEIK
+350 MQTTANKEIK

-435 AQITEANTAA
+435 MQISEANTAA
-445 GASASRIVEGNTL
+445 GASASRIVEGNAL
-458 AAESEAAKA
+458 AAESEVAKA
-467 DAAAVASGRI
+467 DAATVASGRI

-488 TETTVA
+488 AETTVA
-494 QDALTASEVVTG
+494 QDALTASEVITG
-506 TTAGETATKKVT
+506 TTAGETAAKKVT
-518 AENISKTAIATTK
+518 AENVSKAAVTSTK
-531 TEQEA
+531 VEQEA

-542 VTGNTA
+542 TTGVKA
-548 VETGTKTAT
+548 VESGTRTVSAM
-557 ATAIARSG
+557 AVARSS

-575 LAQGW
+575 LAGGW
-580 WGVAAAI
+580 VGVGAAI
-587 AYVLY
+587 AYAAYCLY
-592 LSAQRST
+592 QYRQGLLAEKKSNEFEQDGATYRWNKDQGIWEKKSAGVDTNIARVNALQGQGAGVNPLISDAFTDHGST
-599 AAAQA
+599 W
-604 VNGNFITLP
+604 
-613 DGSTVTK
+613 STVTDPDVISGLQDQWWNRHK
-620 DANGNYVGVY
+620 DDPDFIAKLNQEEADEKIKEAEANAQKLADSLK
-630 DTDAE
+630 DTL
-635 RAAAYGSSTN
+635 GG
-645 TGDDYDP
+645 TGI
-652 GDGDDTS
+652 S
-659 NSSYAGED
+659 
-667 GEGDGYGDYSS
+667 
-678 DAGNSYGDGS
+678 
-688 SAPADNHYELT
+688 
-699 DEQKEQAGQI
+699 
-709 AYDNWLNT
+709 
-717 TSEGQA
+717 
-723 ELQRQQQNAIQD
+723 
-735 KIDAQNKEMMDK
+735 
-747 MADIMSGIG
+747 
-756 GGGGGSGSGG
+756 GGSGSTP
-766 GGGASSGGGGSA
+766 SGGGSA
-778 GPIETPATPMRT
+778 GPVEAPATPMRT
-790 KWSFEDDPELAQ
+790 KWPFEDDPELAQ

-810 AAYHGIDAGILAA
+810 AAYHGVDAGLIAA

-829 HGQANVWSSDH
+829 HGDANVWSDDH

-846 QISEDIANDPNLG
+846 QISQDIANAYG

-869 PNDNIMASAAYLA
+869 PNDNIMAIGGYLRD
-882 YLAKQYG
+882 LLDQYG
-889 NDPEMMIS
+889 NDPEAAIS
-897 AYNLGHADP
+897 AYNLGHADTR
-906 SANPGYVSTVEG
+906 ANPDYISKVEG
-918 YYNSFTTSQVPI
+918 YYNSFTTSQVPLA
-930 QGGTGATQAQ
+930 GGAGAAQAQ
-940 PVAYDIPVGDVAAY
+940 PVAYDIPVGEVAAY
-954 IAKNDYTEGYKW
+954 VAANDFWDGQPW
-966 TGWGGD
+966 TGSLGSD
-972 NDDGWCD
+972 AAGWCD
-979 AWAKD
+979 DWAHE
-984 VYHKLFTALG
+984 VYKQMFDALG

-999 SRSVVNDLDFRALG
+999 GDGVVNDSNFRALG
-1013 AYHEGNINDISAQ
+1013 AYHEANINDIGAQ

-1034 TPGHVGIYLGNG
+1034 TPGHVGIYLGNN

-1056 IHDVSLETFDSWF
+1056 VHDLTLQDFDATF
-1069 GGIQGYGSISEATG
+1069 GGIQGYGSIAEATG

-1090 LIGQTTTQANR
+1090 LIGRTMTQANH
-1101 AAEEAKK
+1101 AAEEAARKLKQAQDEAK
-1108 KLEQARAEASK
+1108 KLSV
-1119 LSAEMQSAVFDNDA
+1119 EMQSAVFDNSA
-1133 FEYEKEWV
+1133 TEYQKEWA
-1141 KFRGDIQKKKQEINK
+1141 KFTGDIKKKKQEINK

-1165 ETVAALN
+1165 ETIAALN

-1186 IKKWREAWQD
+1186 VKKWREAWQD

-1202 AALAQEHHDYEESA
+1202 TALAQEHHDYEESA

-1237 LMRDKDDYETRRKI
+1237 LMRDKDDYKTRQKI

-1260 EALDKQRKAKQEAHD
+1260 EAQDKQRKAKQEAHD

-1288 ELVAYMG
+1288 QLVAYMG

-1303 TAEKSKGMRA
+1303 TAEKSKGTKA
-1313 GEESL
+1313 GEASL
-1318 NREAERKL
+1318 DREAERKL

-1340 MIGYIADVSDNLY
+1340 MIGYVADVSDTLY
-1353 STMTDSMTE
+1353 GTMTDSMTE

-1396 WMTSILGIFS
+1396 WMTSILGIFN

-1412 AAAYNFG
+1412 SAAYNFG

-1450 HLKVPGFASG
+1450 HLKVPGFAKG

-1474 GEHEAVIPLNDRN
+1474 GDKEAVIPLTDHN
-1487 LKAMGGSGGK
+1487 LRTMGGSGGK
-1497 GGGVVVNITNKTN
+1497 GGGVVVNITNKTS
-1510 SEVSVQKSGFDE
+1510 SEVSVQRSGFNE

>member
-1 MKILS
+1 MKKLS

-208 AKENAAKVKS
+208 AKENAAKIKS

-264 EGLSKAAVFIKNNSA
+264 EGLSEAAVFIKNNSA
-279 EIKTLT
+279 QIKTLT

-310 AVKTTVGKALGG
+310 AVKSTVGKALGG
-322 SAEVAEAEKTQA
+322 SAEVAEAENTQA

-458 AAESEAAKA
+458 AAESEVAKA
-467 DAAAVASGRI
+467 DAATVASGRI

-488 TETTVA
+488 AETTVA

-506 TTAGETATKKVT
+506 TTAGETAAKKVT
-518 AENISKTAIATTK
+518 AENVSKAAVTSTK
-531 TEQEA
+531 IEQEA

-542 VTGNTA
+542 TTGVRA
-548 VETGTKTAT
+548 VESGTRTVSAM
-557 ATAIARSG
+557 AVARSS
-565 VVRLTSAVWA
+565 VVRFTSAVWA
-575 LAQGW
+575 LAGGW
-580 WGVAAAI
+580 VGVGAAI
-587 AYVLY
+587 AYAAYCLY
-592 LSAQRST
+592 QYRQGLLAEKKSNEFEQDGATYRWNKDQGTWEKKSAGVDNNIAMVNALQGQGAGVNPLISDAFTDHGST
-599 AAAQA
+599 W
-604 VNGNFITLP
+604 
-613 DGSTVTK
+613 STVTDPDVISGLQDQWWNRHK
-620 DANGNYVGVY
+620 DDPDFIAKLNQEEADEKIKEAEANAQKLADSPK
-630 DTDAE
+630 DTL
-635 RAAAYGSSTN
+635 GG
-645 TGDDYDP
+645 TGI
-652 GDGDDTS
+652 S
-659 NSSYAGED
+659 
-667 GEGDGYGDYSS
+667 
-678 DAGNSYGDGS
+678 
-688 SAPADNHYELT
+688 
-699 DEQKEQAGQI
+699 
-709 AYDNWLNT
+709 
-717 TSEGQA
+717 
-723 ELQRQQQNAIQD
+723 
-735 KIDAQNKEMMDK
+735 
-747 MADIMSGIG
+747 
-756 GGGGGSGSGG
+756 GGSGSTP
-766 GGGASSGGGGSA
+766 SGGGSA
-778 GPIETPATPMRT
+778 GPVEAPATPMRT

-802 WANEIEYA
+802 WAKEIEYA
-810 AAYHGIDAGILAA
+810 AAYHGVDAGLIAA

-829 HGQANVWSSDH
+829 HGDANVWSDDH

-846 QISEDIANDPNLG
+846 QISQDIANAYG

-869 PNDNIMASAAYLA
+869 PNDNIMAIGGYLRD
-882 YLAKQYG
+882 LLDQYG
-889 NDPEMMIS
+889 NDPEAAIS
-897 AYNLGHADP
+897 AYNLGHADTR
-906 SANPGYVSTVEG
+906 ANPDYISKVEG
-918 YYNSFTTSQVPI
+918 YYNSFTTSQVPLA
-930 QGGTGATQAQ
+930 GGAGAAQAQ
-940 PVAYDIPVGDVAAY
+940 PVAYDIPVGEVAAY
-954 IAKNDYTEGYKW
+954 VAANDFWDGQPW
-966 TGWGGD
+966 TGSLGSD
-972 NDDGWCD
+972 AAGWCD
-979 AWAKD
+979 DWAHE
-984 VYHKLFTALG
+984 VYKQMFDALG

-999 SRSVVNDLDFRALG
+999 GDGVVNDSNFRALG
-1013 AYHEGNINDISAQ
+1013 AYHEANINDIGAQ

-1034 TPGHVGIYLGNG
+1034 TPGHVGIYLGNN

-1056 IHDVSLETFDSWF
+1056 VHDLTLQDFDATF
-1069 GGIQGYGSISEATG
+1069 GGIQGYGSIAEATG

-1090 LIGQTTTQANR
+1090 LIGRTMTQANH
-1101 AAEEAKK
+1101 AAEEAARKLKQAQDEAK
-1108 KLEQARAEASK
+1108 KLSV
-1119 LSAEMQSAVFDNDA
+1119 EMQSAVFDNSA
-1133 FEYEKEWV
+1133 TEYQKEWA
-1141 KFRGDIQKKKQEINK
+1141 KFTGDIKKKKQEINK

-1165 ETVAALN
+1165 ETIAALN

-1186 IKKWREAWQD
+1186 VKKWREAWQD

-1202 AALAQEHHDYEESA
+1202 TALAQEHHDYEESA

-1237 LMRDKDDYETRRKI
+1237 LMRDKDDYKTRQKI

-1260 EALDKQRKAKQEAHD
+1260 EAQDKQRKAKQEAHD

-1288 ELVAYMG
+1288 QLVAYMG

-1303 TAEKSKGMRA
+1303 TAEKSKGTKA
-1313 GEESL
+1313 GEASL
-1318 NREAERKL
+1318 DREAERKL

-1340 MIGYIADVSDNLY
+1340 MIGYVADVSDTLY
-1353 STMTDSMTE
+1353 GTMTDSMTE

-1396 WMTSILGIFS
+1396 WMTSILGIFN

-1412 AAAYNFG
+1412 SAAYNFG

-1450 HLKVPGFASG
+1450 HLKVPGFAKG

-1474 GEHEAVIPLNDRN
+1474 GDKEAVIPLTDHN
-1487 LKAMGGSGGK
+1487 LRTMGGSGGK
-1497 GGGVVVNITNKTN
+1497 GGGVVVNITNKTS
-1510 SEVSVQKSGFDE
+1510 SEVSVQRSGFNE

>member
-1 MKILS
+1 MKKLS

-123 AAIMKL
+123 TAIMKL

-171 AEGYK
+171 ADGYK

-208 AKENAAKVKS
+208 AKENAAKIKS

-251 LAPLAKEFLPLAL
+251 VAPLAKEFLPLAL
-264 EGLSKAAVFIKNNSA
+264 EGLSKAAVFIKDNSSQ
-279 EIKTLT
+279 IKTLT

-310 AVKTTVGKALGG
+310 AVKSTVGKALGG

-334 EITKVQQRAI
+334 EIAKVQQRAI
-344 TRRMTA
+344 NKRMTA
-350 MQAAANKEIK
+350 MQTAADKEIK

-435 AQITEANTAA
+435 MQISEANTAA
-445 GASASRIVEGNTL
+445 GASASRIVEGNAL
-458 AAESEAAKA
+458 AAESEVAKA
-467 DAAAVASGRI
+467 DAATVASGRI

-488 TETTVA
+488 AETTVA

-518 AENISKTAIATTK
+518 AENISKTAITTTK

-542 VTGNTA
+542 TTGVKA
-548 VETGTKTAT
+548 VESGTRTVSAM
-557 ATAIARSG
+557 AVARSS
-565 VVRLTSAVWA
+565 VVRLTSTVWA
-575 LAQGW
+575 LAGGW
-580 WGVAAAI
+580 VGVGAAI
-587 AYVLY
+587 AYAAYCLY
-592 LSAQRST
+592 QYRQGLLAEKKSNEFEQDGATYRWNKDQGTWEKKSAGVDTNIAMVNALQGQGAGVNPLISDAFTDHGST
-599 AAAQA
+599 W
-604 VNGNFITLP
+604 
-613 DGSTVTK
+613 STVTDPDVISGLQDQWWNRHK
-620 DANGNYVGVY
+620 DDPDFIAKLNQEEADEKIKEAEANAQKLADSLK
-630 DTDAE
+630 DTL
-635 RAAAYGSSTN
+635 GG
-645 TGDDYDP
+645 TGI
-652 GDGDDTS
+652 S
-659 NSSYAGED
+659 
-667 GEGDGYGDYSS
+667 
-678 DAGNSYGDGS
+678 
-688 SAPADNHYELT
+688 
-699 DEQKEQAGQI
+699 
-709 AYDNWLNT
+709 
-717 TSEGQA
+717 
-723 ELQRQQQNAIQD
+723 
-735 KIDAQNKEMMDK
+735 
-747 MADIMSGIG
+747 
-756 GGGGGSGSGG
+756 GGSGSTP
-766 GGGASSGGGGSA
+766 SGGGSA
-778 GPIETPATPMRT
+778 GAIASTSTPMRT
-790 KWSFEDDPELAQ
+790 KYSFEDDPELAQ
-802 WANEIEYA
+802 WAKEIEYA
-810 AAYHGIDAGILAA
+810 GTYWGVDPALIAA

-829 HGQANVWSSDH
+829 HGQADVWSSDH

-906 SANPGYVSTVEG
+906 SANRGYVSTVEG

-930 QGGTGATQAQ
+930 QGGAGATQAQ

-954 IAKNDYTEGYKW
+954 IAANNFWDGQAW
-966 TGWGGD
+966 TGSLGSD
-972 NDDGWCD
+972 AAGWCD
-979 AWAKD
+979 DWAHE
-984 VYHKLFTALG
+984 VYKQMFDALG

-999 SRSVVNDLDFRALG
+999 GSGVVNDSNFRALG
-1013 AYHEGNINDISAQ
+1013 AYHEANINDIGAQ

-1034 TPGHVGIYLGNG
+1034 TPGHVGIYLGNN

-1056 IHDVSLETFDSWF
+1056 VHDLTLQDFDATF
-1069 GGIQGYGSISEATG
+1069 GGIQGYGSIAEATG

-1090 LIGQTTTQANR
+1090 LIGRTMTQTNR
-1101 AAEEAKK
+1101 AAEEAARKLKQAQDEAK
-1108 KLEQARAEASK
+1108 KLSI
-1119 LSAEMQSAVFDNDA
+1119 EMQSAVFDNDA
-1133 FEYEKEWV
+1133 LEYQKEWA
-1141 KFRGDIQKKKQEINK
+1141 KFTGDIKKRKQEINK

-1165 ETVAALN
+1165 ETIAALN
-1172 KQLDEYTDSMYQKF
+1172 KQLDEYTDSMHRKF
-1186 IKKWREAWQD
+1186 IKKWVDAWND
-1196 FELTSR
+1196 AELASR
-1202 AALAQEHHDYEESA
+1202 AALAQQHHDYEESA
-1216 DIEYQQTIIKL
+1216 DIEYQQTVIKL

-1237 LMRDKDDYETRRKI
+1237 LMHDKNDYEMRQRI

-1260 EALDKQRKAKQEAHD
+1260 EAQDKQRKAKQEAHD

-1288 ELVAYMG
+1288 QLVAYMG

-1303 TAEKSKGMRA
+1303 TAEKSKGMKA

-1340 MIGYIADVSDNLY
+1340 MIGYIADVSDTLY

-1412 AAAYNFG
+1412 SAAYNFG
-1419 GVQHSN
+1419 GTQHSN
-1425 TFGFAGVSPV
+1425 TFGFAGVSPA

-1487 LKAMGGSGGK
+1487 LKAMGGNSGK
-1497 GGGVVVNITNKTN
+1497 GGGVVVNITNKTS
-1510 SEVSVQKSGFDE
+1510 SEVSVQKSGFNE

>member
-1 MKILS
+1 MKKLS

-208 AKENAAKVKS
+208 AKENAAKIKS

-264 EGLSKAAVFIKNNSA
+264 EGLSKAAVFIKNNSTQ
-279 EIKTLT
+279 IKTLT
-285 TDLVKLYA
+285 TDFVKLYA
-293 VYKSIQAVRAI
+293 VYKSIQAIRAI

-310 AVKTTVGKALGG
+310 AVKSTVGKALGG
-322 SAEVAEAEKTQA
+322 NAEVAEAEKTQA

-350 MQAAANKEIK
+350 MQTTANKEIK

-435 AQITEANTAA
+435 MQISEANTAA
-445 GASASRIVEGNTL
+445 GASASRIVEGNAL
-458 AAESEAAKA
+458 AAESEVAKA
-467 DAAAVASGRI
+467 DAATVASGRI

-488 TETTVA
+488 AETTVA
-494 QDALTASEVVTG
+494 QDALTASEVITG
-506 TTAGETATKKVT
+506 TTAGETAAKKVT
-518 AENISKTAIATTK
+518 AENVSKAAVTSTK
-531 TEQEA
+531 VEQEA

-542 VTGNTA
+542 TTGVKA
-548 VETGTKTAT
+548 VESGTRTVSAM
-557 ATAIARSG
+557 AVARSS

-575 LAQGW
+575 LAGGW
-580 WGVAAAI
+580 VGVGAAI
-587 AYVLY
+587 AYAAYCLY
-592 LSAQRST
+592 QYRQGLLAEKKSNEFEQDGATYRWNKDQGTWEKKSAGVDTNIAMVNALQGQGAGVNPLISDAFTDHGST
-599 AAAQA
+599 W
-604 VNGNFITLP
+604 
-613 DGSTVTK
+613 STVTDPDVISGLQDQWWNRHK
-620 DANGNYVGVY
+620 DDPDFIAKLNQEEADEKIKEAEANAQKLADSLK
-630 DTDAE
+630 DTL
-635 RAAAYGSSTN
+635 GG
-645 TGDDYDP
+645 TGI
-652 GDGDDTS
+652 S
-659 NSSYAGED
+659 
-667 GEGDGYGDYSS
+667 
-678 DAGNSYGDGS
+678 
-688 SAPADNHYELT
+688 
-699 DEQKEQAGQI
+699 
-709 AYDNWLNT
+709 
-717 TSEGQA
+717 
-723 ELQRQQQNAIQD
+723 
-735 KIDAQNKEMMDK
+735 
-747 MADIMSGIG
+747 
-756 GGGGGSGSGG
+756 GGSGSTP
-766 GGGASSGGGGSA
+766 SGGGSA
-778 GPIETPATPMRT
+778 GPVEAPATPMRT

-802 WANEIEYA
+802 WAKEIEYA
-810 AAYHGIDAGILAA
+810 AAYHGVDAGLIAA

-829 HGQANVWSSDH
+829 HGDANVWSDDH

-846 QISEDIANDPNLG
+846 QISQDIANAYG

-869 PNDNIMASAAYLA
+869 PNDNIMAIGGYLRD
-882 YLAKQYG
+882 LLDQYG
-889 NDPEMMIS
+889 NDPEAAIS
-897 AYNLGHADP
+897 AYNLGHADTR
-906 SANPGYVSTVEG
+906 ANPDYISKVEG
-918 YYNSFTTSQVPI
+918 YYNSFTTSQVPLA
-930 QGGTGATQAQ
+930 GGAGAAQAQ
-940 PVAYDIPVGDVAAY
+940 PVAYDIPVGEVAAY
-954 IAKNDYTEGYKW
+954 VAANDFWDGQPW
-966 TGWGGD
+966 TGSLGSD
-972 NDDGWCD
+972 AAGWCD
-979 AWAKD
+979 DWAHE
-984 VYHKLFTALG
+984 VYKQMFDALG

-999 SRSVVNDLDFRALG
+999 GDGVVNDSNFRALG
-1013 AYHEGNINDISAQ
+1013 AYHEANINDIGAQ

-1034 TPGHVGIYLGNG
+1034 TPGHVGIYLGNN

-1056 IHDVSLETFDSWF
+1056 VHDLTLQDFDATF
-1069 GGIQGYGSISEATG
+1069 GGIQGYGSIAEATG

-1090 LIGQTTTQANR
+1090 LIGRTMSQANH
-1101 AAEEAKK
+1101 AAEEAARKLKQAQDEAK
-1108 KLEQARAEASK
+1108 KLSV
-1119 LSAEMQSAVFDNDA
+1119 EMQSAVFDNSA
-1133 FEYEKEWV
+1133 TEYQKEWA
-1141 KFRGDIQKKKQEINK
+1141 KFTGDIKKKKQEINK

-1165 ETVAALN
+1165 ETIAALN

-1186 IKKWREAWQD
+1186 VKKWREAWQD

-1202 AALAQEHHDYEESA
+1202 AALAREHHDYEESA

-1288 ELVAYMG
+1288 QLVAYMG

-1313 GEESL
+1313 GEGSL

-1340 MIGYIADVSDNLY
+1340 MIGYIADVSDTLY
-1353 STMTDSMTE
+1353 GTMTDSMTE

-1412 AAAYNFG
+1412 SAAYNFG

-1487 LKAMGGSGGK
+1487 LKAMGGNSGKG

-1522 DLGKWVLDVVVDG
+1522 DLGKLVLDIVVDG

>member
-1 MKILS
+1 VKKLS

-57 EGLIGSFTKF
+57 ESLIGSFTKF
-67 AGVVAGGFGLTSLIS
+67 AGVAAGGFGLTSLIS
-82 GAVTAGES
+82 GAVAAGES
-90 VYQLSQKMG
+90 TYQLSQRMG
-99 VTVAQAGEFKRILAL
+99 VTAAQAGEFKRILSL

-123 AAIMKL
+123 KAIMKL
-129 DKSMAGGGA
+129 DKTLTGGGSA
-138 SAQKTQKIFDALGIS
+138 AQKTQQIFDALGIS

-198 LTQTLRDYAE
+198 LTQTLREYAE
-208 AKENAAKVKS
+208 AKEKAAQVKS
-218 SGMIDAK
+218 SGMIDPK

-236 INMQFGQLKVAGGAA
+236 VNMQFGQLKVAGGAA
-251 LAPLAKEFLPLAL
+251 LAPLAKEFMPVVLK
-264 EGLSKAAVFIKNNSA
+264 GLSEAAVFIKNNSTQ
-279 EIKTLT
+279 IKTLT

-293 VYKSIQAVRAI
+293 IYKSIQAVRAI
-304 GTKATS
+304 STKAGS
-310 AVKTTVGKALGG
+310 AVKTTIGKALGNN
-322 SAEVAEAEKTQA
+322 AEVAEAEKTQA

-350 MQAAANKEIK
+350 MQAVANKEIK
-360 AYEKTV
+360 AYERTV
-366 QKMEITEAEKTRLV
+366 QKMEATEAEKTRLV

-404 TFLSYQTQKTRE
+404 TFLSYQTQKARE

-435 AQITEANTAA
+435 VQISEANTAA
-445 GASASRIVEGNTL
+445 GASASRIVEGNAL
-458 AAESEAAKA
+458 AAESEVAKA
-467 DAAAVASGRI
+467 DAATVASGRI
-477 VEANVAAEAAV
+477 VEANVAASTATA
-488 TETTVA
+488 ETTA
-494 QDALTASEVVTG
+494 KQEALTASEIAAGSAATA
-506 TTAGETATKKVT
+506 AGEKSVA
-518 AENISKTAIATTK
+518 AS
-531 TEQEA
+531 
-536 LTVATA
+536 TVATA
-542 VTGNTA
+542 AT
-548 VETGTKTAT
+548 EGTTVATKGLTTAT
-557 ATAIARSG
+557 
-565 VVRLTSAVWA
+565 V
-575 LAQGW
+575 AQEG
-580 WGVAAAI
+580 AA
-587 AYVLY
+587 
-592 LSAQRST
+592 SRST
-599 AAAQA
+599 ATMTAGAISA
-604 VNGNFITLP
+604 TSKVRSL
-613 DGSTVTK
+613 
-620 DANGNYVGVY
+620 
-630 DTDAE
+630 
-635 RAAAYGSSTN
+635 AAAVLALASSWWAAAAAFAAYQGAKAAEAYAEKKGQETYDLNGVRYYHNESDGRWYTHETDPNNMTVEPDNIGGSENYAGSFLN
-645 TGDDYDP
+645 TWAIGTHNDSQNMSLVTDIDTIKQLNGQEAKRYHESDVGKAKDQAEEAANQALRAQSMAEAISLADP
-652 GDGDDTS
+652 GMGI
-659 NSSYAGED
+659 
-667 GEGDGYGDYSS
+667 
-678 DAGNSYGDGS
+678 
-688 SAPADNHYELT
+688 AP
-699 DEQKEQAGQI
+699 
-709 AYDNWLNT
+709 
-717 TSEGQA
+717 
-723 ELQRQQQNAIQD
+723 
-735 KIDAQNKEMMDK
+735 
-747 MADIMSGIG
+747 G
-756 GGGGGSGSGG
+756 GGSGG
-766 GGGASSGGGGSA
+766 GGGASSGGGSA
-778 GPIETPATPMRT
+778 GPVETPATPMRT
-790 KWSFEDDPELAQ
+790 KWSFEDDPELTQ
-802 WANEIEYA
+802 WAKEIEYA

-829 HGQANVWSSDH
+829 HGDANVWSSDH

-906 SANPGYVSTVEG
+906 SANRGYVSTVEG

-930 QGGTGATQAQ
+930 QGSTGATQAQ
-940 PVAYDIPVGDVAAY
+940 PVAYDIPVGDLAAY
-954 IAKNDYTEGYKW
+954 IAANNFWDGQAW
-966 TGWGGD
+966 TGSLGSD
-972 NDDGWCD
+972 AAGWCD
-979 AWAKD
+979 DWAHE
-984 VYHKLFTALG
+984 VYRQMFDALG
-994 KEDIF
+994 KEDVF
-999 SRSVVNDLDFRALG
+999 GSGVVNDSNFRALG
-1013 AYHEGNINDISAQ
+1013 AYHEANINDIGAQ

-1034 TPGHVGIYLGNG
+1034 TPGHVGIYLGNN

-1056 IHDVSLETFDSWF
+1056 VHDLTLQDFDATF
-1069 GGIQGYGSISEATG
+1069 GGIQGYGSIAEATG

-1090 LIGQTTTQANR
+1090 LIGRTMTQTNR
-1101 AAEEAKK
+1101 AAEEAARKLKQAQDEAK
-1108 KLEQARAEASK
+1108 KLSI
-1119 LSAEMQSAVFDNDA
+1119 EMQSAVFDNDA
-1133 FEYEKEWV
+1133 LEYQKEWA
-1141 KFRGDIQKKKQEINK
+1141 KFTGDIKKRKQEINK

-1165 ETVAALN
+1165 ETIAALN
-1172 KQLDEYTDSMYQKF
+1172 KQLDEYTDSMHRKF
-1186 IKKWREAWQD
+1186 IKKWVDAWND
-1196 FELTSR
+1196 AELASR
-1202 AALAQEHHDYEESA
+1202 AALAQQHHDYEESA
-1216 DIEYQQTIIKL
+1216 DIEYQQTVIKL

-1237 LMRDKDDYETRRKI
+1237 LMHDKNDYEMRQRI

-1260 EALDKQRKAKQEAHD
+1260 EAQDKQRKAKQEAHD

-1288 ELVAYMG
+1288 QLVAYIG

-1303 TAEKSKGMRA
+1303 TAEKSKGMKA

-1340 MIGYIADVSDNLY
+1340 MIGYIADVSDTLY

-1412 AAAYNFG
+1412 SAAYNFG
-1419 GVQHSN
+1419 GTQHSN
-1425 TFGFAGVSPV
+1425 TFGFAGVSPA

-1442 ANTANFSS
+1442 ANTASFSS

-1474 GEHEAVIPLNDRN
+1474 GEHEAVIPLNDHN
-1487 LKAMGGSGGK
+1487 LRAMGGNGSK
-1497 GGGVVVNITNKTN
+1497 GGGVIVNITNKTN
-1510 SEVSVQKSGFDE
+1510 SEVSVQRSGFNG

-1535 AQRDRGGFGRNLK
+1535 AQRDRNGFGRNLK

>member
-1 MKILS
+1 MKKLS

-123 AAIMKL
+123 KAIMKL
-129 DKSMAGGGA
+129 DKTVTGGGA
-138 SAQKTQKIFDALGIS
+138 AAQKTQQIFDALGIS

-208 AKENAAKVKS
+208 AKENAAKIKS

-251 LAPLAKEFLPLAL
+251 LAPLAKEFLPLGL
-264 EGLSKAAVFIKNNSA
+264 EGLSKAAVFIKNNSTQ
-279 EIKTLT
+279 IKTLT

-293 VYKSIQAVRAI
+293 AYKSIQAVRAI

-310 AVKTTVGKALGG
+310 AVKSTVGKALGG
-322 SAEVAEAEKTQA
+322 NAEVAEAEKTQA

-350 MQAAANKEIK
+350 MQTTANKEIK

-435 AQITEANTAA
+435 MQISEANTAA
-445 GASASRIVEGNTL
+445 GASASRIVEGNAL
-458 AAESEAAKA
+458 AAESEVAKA
-467 DAAAVASGRI
+467 DAATVASGRI

-488 TETTVA
+488 AETTVA

-518 AENISKTAIATTK
+518 AENISKAAVTSTK
-531 TEQEA
+531 VEQEA

-542 VTGNTA
+542 TTGVKA
-548 VETGTKTAT
+548 VESGTRTVSAM
-557 ATAIARSG
+557 AVARSS

-575 LAQGW
+575 LAGGW
-580 WGVAAAI
+580 VGVGAAI
-587 AYVLY
+587 AYAAYCLY
-592 LSAQRST
+592 QYRQGLLAEKKSNEFEQDGATYRWNKDQGTWEKKSAGVDTNIAMVNALQGQGAGVNPLISDAFTDHGST
-599 AAAQA
+599 W
-604 VNGNFITLP
+604 
-613 DGSTVTK
+613 STVTDPDVISGLQDQWWNRHK
-620 DANGNYVGVY
+620 DDPDFIAKLNQEEADEKIKEAEANAQKLADSLK
-630 DTDAE
+630 DTL
-635 RAAAYGSSTN
+635 GG
-645 TGDDYDP
+645 TGI
-652 GDGDDTS
+652 S
-659 NSSYAGED
+659 
-667 GEGDGYGDYSS
+667 
-678 DAGNSYGDGS
+678 
-688 SAPADNHYELT
+688 
-699 DEQKEQAGQI
+699 
-709 AYDNWLNT
+709 
-717 TSEGQA
+717 
-723 ELQRQQQNAIQD
+723 
-735 KIDAQNKEMMDK
+735 
-747 MADIMSGIG
+747 
-756 GGGGGSGSGG
+756 GGSGSTP
-766 GGGASSGGGGSA
+766 SGGGSA
-778 GPIETPATPMRT
+778 GPVEAPATPMRT
-790 KWSFEDDPELAQ
+790 KWSFEDDPELTQ

-810 AAYHGIDAGILAA
+810 AAYHGVDAGLIAA
-823 IIKHES
+823 IIKAES
-829 HGQANVWSSDH
+829 HGESNVWSSDH

-846 QISEDIANDPNLG
+846 QISQDIANAYG

-869 PNDNIMASAAYLA
+869 PNDNIMAIGGYLRD
-882 YLAKQYG
+882 LLDQYG
-889 NDPEMMIS
+889 NDPEAAIS
-897 AYNLGHADP
+897 AYNLGHADTR
-906 SANPGYVSTVEG
+906 ANPDYISKVEG
-918 YYNSFTTSQVPI
+918 YYNSFTTSQVPLA
-930 QGGTGATQAQ
+930 GGAGAVQAQ
-940 PVAYDIPVGDVAAY
+940 PVAYDIPVGEVAAY
-954 IAKNDYTEGYKW
+954 VAANDFWDGQPW
-966 TGWGGD
+966 TGSLG
-972 NDDGWCD
+972 NDAAGWCD
-979 AWAKD
+979 DWAHE
-984 VYHKLFTALG
+984 VYKQMFDALG

-999 SRSVVNDLDFRALG
+999 GDGVVNDSNFRALG
-1013 AYHEGNINDISAQ
+1013 AYHEANINDIGAQ

-1034 TPGHVGIYLGNG
+1034 TPGHVGIYLGNN

-1056 IHDVSLETFDSWF
+1056 VHDLTLQDFDATF
-1069 GGIQGYGSISEATG
+1069 GGIQGYGSIAEATG

-1090 LIGQTTTQANR
+1090 LIGRTMTQANH
-1101 AAEEAKK
+1101 AAEEAARKLKQAQDEAK
-1108 KLEQARAEASK
+1108 KLSV
-1119 LSAEMQSAVFDNDA
+1119 EMQSAVFDNDA
-1133 FEYEKEWV
+1133 FEYQKEWAKFTGDV
-1141 KFRGDIQKKKQEINK
+1141 KKKKQEINK

-1165 ETVAALN
+1165 ETIAALN
-1172 KQLDEYTDSMYQKF
+1172 KQLDEYTDSMHRKF
-1186 IKKWREAWQD
+1186 IKKWVDAWND
-1196 FELTSR
+1196 AELASR
-1202 AALAQEHHDYEESA
+1202 AALAQQHHDYEESA
-1216 DIEYQQTIIKL
+1216 DIEYQQTVIKL

-1237 LMRDKDDYETRRKI
+1237 LMHDKNDYEMRQRI

-1260 EALDKQRKAKQEAHD
+1260 EAQDKQRKAKQEAHD

-1288 ELVAYMG
+1288 QLVAYMG

-1303 TAEKSKGMRA
+1303 TAEKSKGTKA
-1313 GEESL
+1313 GEASL
-1318 NREAERKL
+1318 DREAERKL
-1326 AKEYVKIWQDAHGS
+1326 AKEYVKIWQNAHGS
-1340 MIGYIADVSDNLY
+1340 MIGYVADVSDTLY
-1353 STMTDSMTE
+1353 GTMTDSMTE

-1376 FGNSVLNMMAKI
+1376 FGNSVLSMMAKI

-1412 AAAYNFG
+1412 SAAYNFG
-1419 GVQHSN
+1419 GAQHSN

-1442 ANTANFSS
+1442 SNTANFAS

-1487 LKAMGGSGGK
+1487 LRAMGGNGSK
-1497 GGGVVVNITNKTN
+1497 GGGVIVNITNKTS
-1510 SEVSVQKSGFDE
+1510 SEVSVQKSGFNE

>member
-1 MKILS
+1 MKKLS

-123 AAIMKL
+123 TAIMKL

-208 AKENAAKVKS
+208 AKENAAKIKS

-236 INMQFGQLKVAGGAA
+236 INMQFGQLKVTGGAA

-264 EGLSKAAVFIKNNSA
+264 EDLSKAAVFIKDNSSQ
-279 EIKTLT
+279 IKTLT

-310 AVKTTVGKALGG
+310 AVKSTVGKALGG

-344 TRRMTA
+344 NKRMTA
-350 MQAAANKEIK
+350 MQTAANKEIK

-388 IALEEAQ
+388 ITLEEAQ

-445 GASASRIVEGNTL
+445 GTSASRIVEGNAL

-467 DAAAVASGRI
+467 DAATVASGRI

-488 TETTVA
+488 AETTVA

-518 AENISKTAIATTK
+518 AENISKAAVTSTK
-531 TEQEA
+531 VEQEA

-542 VTGNTA
+542 TTGVKA
-548 VETGTKTAT
+548 VESGTRTVSAM
-557 ATAIARSG
+557 AVARSS

-575 LAQGW
+575 LAGGW
-580 WGVAAAI
+580 VGVGAAI
-587 AYVLY
+587 AYAAYCLY
-592 LSAQRST
+592 QYRQGLLAEKKSNEFEQDGATYRWNKDQGTWEKKSAGVDTNIAMVNALQGQGAGVNPLISDAFTDHGST
-599 AAAQA
+599 W
-604 VNGNFITLP
+604 
-613 DGSTVTK
+613 STVTDQDVISGLQDQWWNRHK
-620 DANGNYVGVY
+620 DDPDFIAKLNQEEADEKIKEAEANAQKLAESLK
-630 DTDAE
+630 DTL
-635 RAAAYGSSTN
+635 GG
-645 TGDDYDP
+645 TGI
-652 GDGDDTS
+652 S
-659 NSSYAGED
+659 
-667 GEGDGYGDYSS
+667 
-678 DAGNSYGDGS
+678 
-688 SAPADNHYELT
+688 
-699 DEQKEQAGQI
+699 
-709 AYDNWLNT
+709 
-717 TSEGQA
+717 
-723 ELQRQQQNAIQD
+723 
-735 KIDAQNKEMMDK
+735 
-747 MADIMSGIG
+747 
-756 GGGGGSGSGG
+756 GGSGSTP
-766 GGGASSGGGGSA
+766 SGGGSA
-778 GPIETPATPMRT
+778 GAIEAPATPMRT
-790 KWSFEDDPELAQ
+790 KWSFEDDPELTQ

-810 AAYHGIDAGILAA
+810 AAYHGVDAGLIAA
-823 IIKHES
+823 IIKAES
-829 HGQANVWSSDH
+829 HGEPNVWSSDH

-846 QISEDIANDPNLG
+846 QISQDIANAYG

-869 PNDNIMASAAYLA
+869 PNDNIMAIGGYLRD
-882 YLAKQYG
+882 LLDQYG
-889 NDPEMMIS
+889 NDPEAAIS
-897 AYNLGHADP
+897 AYNLGHADT
-906 SANPGYVSTVEG
+906 SANPDYISKVEG
-918 YYNSFTTSQVPI
+918 YYNSFTTSQVPLA
-930 QGGTGATQAQ
+930 GSAGAAQAQ

-954 IAKNDYTEGYKW
+954 IAANNFWDGQAW
-966 TGWGGD
+966 TGSLGSD
-972 NDDGWCD
+972 AAGWCD
-979 AWAKD
+979 DWAHE
-984 VYHKLFTALG
+984 VYKQMFDALG

-999 SRSVVNDLDFRALG
+999 GDDVVNDSNFRALG
-1013 AYHEGNINDISAQ
+1013 AYHEANINDIGAQ

-1034 TPGHVGIYLGNG
+1034 TPGHVGIYLGNN

-1056 IHDVSLETFDSWF
+1056 VHDLTLQDFDATF
-1069 GGIQGYGSISEATG
+1069 GGIQGYGSIAEATG

-1090 LIGQTTTQANR
+1090 LIGRTMSQTNH
-1101 AAEEAKK
+1101 AAEEAARKLKQAQDEAK
-1108 KLEQARAEASK
+1108 KLSV
-1119 LSAEMQSAVFDNDA
+1119 EMQSAVFDNGA
-1133 FEYEKEWV
+1133 TEYQKEWA
-1141 KFRGDIQKKKQEINK
+1141 KFTGDIKKKKQEINK

-1165 ETVAALN
+1165 ETIAALN

-1186 IKKWREAWQD
+1186 VKKWREAWQD
-1196 FELTSR
+1196 FELTSW
-1202 AALAQEHHDYEESA
+1202 AALAQEQHDYEESA

-1237 LMRDKDDYETRRKI
+1237 LMRDENDCETRKKI

-1260 EALDKQRKAKQEAHD
+1260 EAQDKQRKAKQEAHD

-1288 ELVAYMG
+1288 QLVAYMG

-1353 STMTDSMTE
+1353 STMADSMTE

-1388 AAQRLAAS
+1388 AAQRLAAN

-1497 GGGVVVNITNKTN
+1497 GGVVVNITNKTN

>member
-1 MKILS
+1 MS

-123 AAIMKL
+123 AAIMRL
-129 DKSMAGGGA
+129 DKSMAGGGE

-166 QMEQL
+166 QVEQL

-198 LTQTLRDYAE
+198 LTQTLRNYAE

-264 EGLSKAAVFIKNNSA
+264 EGLSKAAVFIKENSTQ
-279 EIKTLT
+279 IKTLT

-334 EITKVQQRAI
+334 EITEVQQRAI

-435 AQITEANTAA
+435 MQISEANTAA
-445 GASASRIVEGNTL
+445 GASASRIVEGNAR
-458 AAESEAAKA
+458 AAGSEAAKA
-467 DAAAVASGRI
+467 DAATVASGRMI
-477 VEANVAAEAAV
+477 EANAAAQGSII
-488 TETTVA
+488 ETTGA
-494 QDALTASEVVTG
+494 QNALTASEVATG
-506 TTAGETATKKVT
+506 AAAGETAAKKVT
-518 AENISKTAIATTK
+518 AENVSKAAVAGTK
-531 TEQEA
+531 VEQEA
-536 LTVATA
+536 LTAATA
-542 VTGNTA
+542 VTG
-548 VETGTKTAT
+548 AT
-557 ATAIARSG
+557 AMGTGSKIVGAMAIAQSG
-565 VVRLTSAVWA
+565 VATLTRAVWG
-575 LAQGW
+575 LMGGW
-580 WGVAAAI
+580 LGVAAAI
-587 AYVLY
+587 AYAAYCLY
-592 LSAQRST
+592 QFAHQKQAEIDAETYVTSDGSKWHHKLGSDVWEADPGNHPEAPGGITNVST
-599 AAAQA
+599 PFASLDMEDAGFEAPATSVAELNRRTTPDADQQAELDQMAGKRWLETPQGMAWAAEQKAAQA
-604 VNGNFITLP
+604 ERDMRDLLAN
-613 DGSTVTK
+613 VT
-620 DANGNYVGVY
+620 
-630 DTDAE
+630 
-635 RAAAYGSSTN
+635 
-645 TGDDYDP
+645 
-652 GDGDDTS
+652 
-659 NSSYAGED
+659 
-667 GEGDGYGDYSS
+667 
-678 DAGNSYGDGS
+678 
-688 SAPADNHYELT
+688 
-699 DEQKEQAGQI
+699 
-709 AYDNWLNT
+709 
-717 TSEGQA
+717 
-723 ELQRQQQNAIQD
+723 
-735 KIDAQNKEMMDK
+735 
-747 MADIMSGIG
+747 ADIPAGTGS
-756 GGGGGSGSGG
+756 GGSG
-766 GGGASSGGGGSA
+766 GASA
-778 GPIETPATPMRT
+778 AVNTTPTRT

-810 AAYHGIDAGILAA
+810 AAYHGVDAGLIAA
-823 IIKHES
+823 IIKAES
-829 HGQANVWSSDH
+829 HGDANVWSDDH

-846 QISEDIANDPNLG
+846 QISQDIANAYG

-869 PNDNIMASAAYLA
+869 PNDNIMAIGGYLRA
-882 YLAKQYG
+882 LLDQYG
-889 NDPEMMIS
+889 NDPEAAIS
-897 AYNLGHADP
+897 AYNLGHADT
-906 SANPGYVSTVEG
+906 SANPDHISKVEG

-954 IAKNDYTEGYKW
+954 IAANNFWDGQAW
-966 TGWGGD
+966 TGSLG
-972 NDDGWCD
+972 NDAAGWCD
-979 AWAKD
+979 DWAHE
-984 VYHKLFTALG
+984 VYKEMFDALG
-994 KEDIF
+994 KEDTF
-999 SRSVVNDLDFRALG
+999 GNGVVNDSNFRALG
-1013 AYHEGNINDISAQ
+1013 AYHEANVNDIGAQ

-1034 TPGHVGIYLGNG
+1034 TPGHVGIYLGNN

-1056 IHDVSLETFDSWF
+1056 VHDLTLQDFDATF
-1069 GGIQGYGSISEATG
+1069 GGIQGYGSIAEATG

-1090 LIGQTTTQANR
+1090 LIGRSMTQANH
-1101 AAEEAKK
+1101 AAEEAARKLKQAQDEAK
-1108 KLEQARAEASK
+1108 KLSV
-1119 LSAEMQSAVFDNDA
+1119 EMQSAVFDNSA
-1133 FEYEKEWV
+1133 TEYQKDWA
-1141 KFRGDIQKKKQEINK
+1141 KFTGDIKKKKQEINK

-1165 ETVAALN
+1165 ETIAALN

-1186 IKKWREAWQD
+1186 VKKWREAWQD

-1237 LMRDKDDYETRRKI
+1237 LMRDKNDYETRRKI

-1260 EALDKQRKAKQEAHD
+1260 EAQDKQRKAKQEAHD

-1288 ELVAYMG
+1288 QLVAYMG

-1362 FIRGTKGAKAALQD
+1362 FIRGTKGAEAALQD

-1396 WMTSILGIFS
+1396 WMTSIFGISS

-1412 AAAYNFG
+1412 SAAYNFG

-1425 TFGFAGVSPV
+1425 TFGSAGVSPV

-1450 HLKVPGFASG
+1450 HLKVPGFAKG

-1474 GEHEAVIPLNDRN
+1474 GDKEAVIPLTDHN
-1487 LKAMGGSGGK
+1487 LRTIGGSGGK
-1497 GGGVVVNITNKTN
+1497 GGGVIVNITNKTS

-1522 DLGKWVLDVVVDG
+1522 DLSKWVLDVVVDG

>member
-1 MKILS
+1 MKKLS

-171 AEGYK
+171 ADGYK

-208 AKENAAKVKS
+208 AKENAAKIKS

-236 INMQFGQLKVAGGAA
+236 INMQFGQLKVTGGAA

-264 EGLSKAAVFIKNNSA
+264 EGLSKAAVFIKDNSSQ
-279 EIKTLT
+279 IKTLT

-310 AVKTTVGKALGG
+310 AVKSTVGKALGG

-344 TRRMTA
+344 NKRMTV
-350 MQAAANKEIK
+350 MQTAANKEIK

-404 TFLSYQTQKTRE
+404 AFLSYQTQKTRE

-445 GASASRIVEGNTL
+445 GASASRIVEGNAL
-458 AAESEAAKA
+458 AAESEAGKA
-467 DAAAVASGRI
+467 DAAAIASGRI
-477 VEANVAAEAAV
+477 VEANTAAKAAV
-488 TETTVA
+488 AETTLA
-494 QDALTASEVVTG
+494 QDALTTSEVITG
-506 TTAGETATKKVT
+506 TTAGETATKKVM
-518 AENISKTAIATTK
+518 AETISKTAITTTK

-542 VTGNTA
+542 ITGNTA

-557 ATAIARSG
+557 AASIARGG
-565 VVRLTSAVWA
+565 VTKLTSAAWA

-592 LSAQRST
+592 LSVQRST
-599 AAAQA
+599 AAAQD
-604 VNGNFITLP
+604 VNGRFITLP
-613 DGSTVTK
+613 DGSVVTK
-620 DANGNYVGVY
+620 DENGNFVGVY
-630 DTDAE
+630 DIDAE
-635 RAAAYGSSTN
+635 RAAGFGGATN
-645 TGDDYDP
+645 MGDDYDP
-652 GDGDDTS
+652 GEGDDYYD
-659 NSSYAGED
+659 SSL
-667 GEGDGYGDYSS
+667 YGS
-678 DAGNSYGDGS
+678 DS
-688 SAPADNHYELT
+688 SAPADNHYDLT
-699 DEQKEQAGQI
+699 DEQKEQAAQI
-709 AYDNWLNT
+709 QYDNWLAT
-717 TSEGQA
+717 TPEGQ
-723 ELQRQQQNAIQD
+723 EEKRRQEQNAIQE

-747 MADIMSGIG
+747 IADIMSGAGG
-756 GGGGGSGSGG
+756 GGGGGSS
-766 GGGASSGGGGSA
+766 GGGASSGGGSA

-802 WANEIEYA
+802 WAKEIEYA
-810 AAYHGIDAGILAA
+810 ATYHGVDAGLIAA
-823 IIKHES
+823 IIKAES
-829 HGQANVWSSDH
+829 HGEPNVWSSDH

-846 QISEDIANDPNLG
+846 QISQDIANAYG

-869 PNDNIMASAAYLA
+869 PNDNIMAIGGYLRD
-882 YLAKQYG
+882 LLDQYG
-889 NDPEMMIS
+889 NDPEAAIS
-897 AYNLGHADP
+897 AYNLGHADT
-906 SANPGYVSTVEG
+906 SVNPGYISKVEG

-930 QGGTGATQAQ
+930 QGGAGATQAQ

-954 IAKNDYTEGYKW
+954 IAANNFWDGQAW
-966 TGWGGD
+966 TGSLGSD
-972 NDDGWCD
+972 AAGWCD
-979 AWAKD
+979 DWAHE
-984 VYHKLFTALG
+984 VYKQMFDALG

-999 SRSVVNDLDFRALG
+999 GSGVVNDSNFRALG
-1013 AYHEGNINDISAQ
+1013 AYHEANINDIGAQ

-1034 TPGHVGIYLGNG
+1034 TPGHVGIYLGNN

-1056 IHDVSLETFDSWF
+1056 VHDLTLQDFDATF
-1069 GGIQGYGSISEATG
+1069 GGIQGYGSIAEATG

-1090 LIGQTTTQANR
+1090 LIGRTMTQTNR
-1101 AAEEAKK
+1101 AAEEAARKLKQAQDEAK
-1108 KLEQARAEASK
+1108 KLSI
-1119 LSAEMQSAVFDNDA
+1119 EMQSAVFDNDA
-1133 FEYEKEWV
+1133 LEYQKEWA
-1141 KFRGDIQKKKQEINK
+1141 KFTGDIKKRKQEINK

-1165 ETVAALN
+1165 ETIAALN
-1172 KQLDEYTDSMYQKF
+1172 KQLDEYTDSMHRKF
-1186 IKKWREAWQD
+1186 IKKWVDAWND
-1196 FELTSR
+1196 AELASR
-1202 AALAQEHHDYEESA
+1202 AALAQQHHDYEESA
-1216 DIEYQQTIIKL
+1216 DIEYQQTVIKL

-1237 LMRDKDDYETRRKI
+1237 LMHDKNDYEMRQRI

-1260 EALDKQRKAKQEAHD
+1260 EAQDKQRKAKQEAHD

-1288 ELVAYMG
+1288 QLVAYMG

-1303 TAEKSKGMRA
+1303 TAEKSKGTKA
-1313 GEESL
+1313 GEASL
-1318 NREAERKL
+1318 DREAERKL

-1376 FGNSVLNMMAKI
+1376 FGNSVLSMMAKI

-1412 AAAYNFG
+1412 SAAYNFG

-1442 ANTANFSS
+1442 ANTANFAS

-1474 GEHEAVIPLNDRN
+1474 GDKEAVIPLTDHN
-1487 LKAMGGSGGK
+1487 LRTMGGSSGK

-1535 AQRDRGGFGRNLK
+1535 ATRDRGGFGRNLK

>member
-1 MKILS
+1 VKILP

-57 EGLIGSFTKF
+57 EGLIGSLTKF

-171 AEGYK
+171 ADGYK

-208 AKENAAKVKS
+208 AKENAAKIKS

-251 LAPLAKEFLPLAL
+251 VAPLAKEFLPLAL
-264 EGLSKAAVFIKNNSA
+264 EGLSKAAVFIKDNSSQ
-279 EIKTLT
+279 IKTLT

-310 AVKTTVGKALGG
+310 AVKSTVGKALGG

-334 EITKVQQRAI
+334 KITKVQQRAI
-344 TRRMTA
+344 NKRMTA
-350 MQAAANKEIK
+350 MQTAADKEIK

-435 AQITEANTAA
+435 MQISEANTAA
-445 GASASRIVEGNTL
+445 GASASRIVEGNAL
-458 AAESEAAKA
+458 AAESEVAKA
-467 DAAAVASGRI
+467 DAATVASGRI

-488 TETTVA
+488 AETTVA
-494 QDALTASEVVTG
+494 QDALTASEVITG
-506 TTAGETATKKVT
+506 TTAGETAAKKVT
-518 AENISKTAIATTK
+518 AENVSKAAVTSTK
-531 TEQEA
+531 VEQEA

-542 VTGNTA
+542 TTGVKA
-548 VETGTKTAT
+548 VESGTRTVSAM
-557 ATAIARSG
+557 AVARSS

-575 LAQGW
+575 LAGGW
-580 WGVAAAI
+580 VGVGAAI
-587 AYVLY
+587 AYAAYCLY
-592 LSAQRST
+592 QYRQGLLAEKKSNEFEQDGATYRWNKDQGTWEKKSAGVDTNIAMVNALQGQGAGVNPLISDAFTDHGST
-599 AAAQA
+599 W
-604 VNGNFITLP
+604 
-613 DGSTVTK
+613 STVTDPDVISGLQDQWWNRHK
-620 DANGNYVGVY
+620 DDPDFIAKLNQEEADEKIKEAEANAQKLADSLK
-630 DTDAE
+630 DTL
-635 RAAAYGSSTN
+635 GG
-645 TGDDYDP
+645 TGI
-652 GDGDDTS
+652 S
-659 NSSYAGED
+659 
-667 GEGDGYGDYSS
+667 
-678 DAGNSYGDGS
+678 
-688 SAPADNHYELT
+688 
-699 DEQKEQAGQI
+699 
-709 AYDNWLNT
+709 
-717 TSEGQA
+717 
-723 ELQRQQQNAIQD
+723 
-735 KIDAQNKEMMDK
+735 
-747 MADIMSGIG
+747 
-756 GGGGGSGSGG
+756 GGSGSTP
-766 GGGASSGGGGSA
+766 SGGGSA
-778 GPIETPATPMRT
+778 GPVEAPATPMRT

-802 WANEIEYA
+802 WAKEIEYA
-810 AAYHGIDAGILAA
+810 AAYHGVDAGLIAA

-829 HGQANVWSSDH
+829 HGDANVWSDDH

-846 QISEDIANDPNLG
+846 QISQDIANAYG

-869 PNDNIMASAAYLA
+869 PNDNIMAIGGYLRD
-882 YLAKQYG
+882 LLDQYG
-889 NDPEMMIS
+889 NDPEAAIS
-897 AYNLGHADP
+897 AYNLGHADTR
-906 SANPGYVSTVEG
+906 ANPDYISKVEG
-918 YYNSFTTSQVPI
+918 YYNSFTTSQVPLA
-930 QGGTGATQAQ
+930 GGAGAAQAQ
-940 PVAYDIPVGDVAAY
+940 PVAYDIPVGEVAAY
-954 IAKNDYTEGYKW
+954 VAANDFWDGQPW
-966 TGWGGD
+966 TGSLGSD
-972 NDDGWCD
+972 AAGWCD
-979 AWAKD
+979 DWAHE
-984 VYHKLFTALG
+984 VYKQMFDALG

-999 SRSVVNDLDFRALG
+999 GDGVVNDSNFRALG
-1013 AYHEGNINDISAQ
+1013 AYHEANINDIGAQ

-1034 TPGHVGIYLGNG
+1034 TPGHVGIYLGNN

-1056 IHDVSLETFDSWF
+1056 VHDLTLQDFDATF
-1069 GGIQGYGSISEATG
+1069 GGIQGYGSIAEATG

-1090 LIGQTTTQANR
+1090 LIGRTMSQANH
-1101 AAEEAKK
+1101 AAEEAARKLKQAQDEAK
-1108 KLEQARAEASK
+1108 KLSI
-1119 LSAEMQSAVFDNDA
+1119 EMQSAVFSNSA
-1133 FEYEKEWV
+1133 TEYQKEWA
-1141 KFRGDIQKKKQEINK
+1141 KFTGDIKKKKQEINK

-1165 ETVAALN
+1165 ETIAALN

-1186 IKKWREAWQD
+1186 VKKWREAWQD

-1237 LMRDKDDYETRRKI
+1237 LMRDKNDYETRRKI

-1288 ELVAYMG
+1288 QLVAYMG

-1303 TAEKSKGMRA
+1303 TAEKSKGTKA
-1313 GEESL
+1313 GEASL
-1318 NREAERKL
+1318 DREAERKL

-1376 FGNSVLNMMAKI
+1376 FGNSVLSMMAKI

-1412 AAAYNFG
+1412 SAAYNFG

-1450 HLKVPGFASG
+1450 HLKVPGFAKG

-1474 GEHEAVIPLNDRN
+1474 GDKEAVIPLTDHN
-1487 LKAMGGSGGK
+1487 LRTMGGSGGK
-1497 GGGVVVNITNKTN
+1497 GGGVVVNITNKTS
-1510 SEVSVQKSGFDE
+1510 SEVSVQRSGFNE

>member
-1 MKILS
+1 MKILP

-57 EGLIGSFTKF
+57 EGLIGSLTKF

-171 AEGYK
+171 ADGYK

-208 AKENAAKVKS
+208 AKENAAKIKS

-251 LAPLAKEFLPLAL
+251 VAPLAKEFLPLAL
-264 EGLSKAAVFIKNNSA
+264 EGLSKAAVFIKDNSSQ
-279 EIKTLT
+279 IKTLT

-310 AVKTTVGKALGG
+310 AVKSTVGKALGG

-334 EITKVQQRAI
+334 KITKVQQRAI
-344 TRRMTA
+344 NKRMTA
-350 MQAAANKEIK
+350 MQTAADKEIK

-435 AQITEANTAA
+435 MQISEANTAA
-445 GASASRIVEGNTL
+445 GASASRIVEGNAL
-458 AAESEAAKA
+458 AAESEVAKA
-467 DAAAVASGRI
+467 DAATVASGRI

-488 TETTVA
+488 AETTVA
-494 QDALTASEVVTG
+494 QDALTASEVITG
-506 TTAGETATKKVT
+506 TTAGETAAKKVT
-518 AENISKTAIATTK
+518 AENVSKAAVTSTK
-531 TEQEA
+531 VEQEA

-542 VTGNTA
+542 TTGVKA
-548 VETGTKTAT
+548 VESGTRTVSAM
-557 ATAIARSG
+557 AVARSS

-575 LAQGW
+575 LAGGW
-580 WGVAAAI
+580 VGVGAAI
-587 AYVLY
+587 AYAAYCLY
-592 LSAQRST
+592 QYRQGLLAEKKSNEFEQDGATYRWNKDQGTWEKKSAGVDTNIAMVNALQGQGAGVNPLISDAFTDHGST
-599 AAAQA
+599 W
-604 VNGNFITLP
+604 
-613 DGSTVTK
+613 STVTDPDVISGLQDQWWNRHK
-620 DANGNYVGVY
+620 DDPDFIAKLNQEEADEKIKEAEANAQKLADSLK
-630 DTDAE
+630 DTL
-635 RAAAYGSSTN
+635 GG
-645 TGDDYDP
+645 TGI
-652 GDGDDTS
+652 S
-659 NSSYAGED
+659 
-667 GEGDGYGDYSS
+667 
-678 DAGNSYGDGS
+678 
-688 SAPADNHYELT
+688 
-699 DEQKEQAGQI
+699 
-709 AYDNWLNT
+709 
-717 TSEGQA
+717 
-723 ELQRQQQNAIQD
+723 
-735 KIDAQNKEMMDK
+735 
-747 MADIMSGIG
+747 
-756 GGGGGSGSGG
+756 GGSGSTP
-766 GGGASSGGGGSA
+766 SGGGSA
-778 GPIETPATPMRT
+778 GPVEAPATPMRT

-802 WANEIEYA
+802 WAKEIEYA
-810 AAYHGIDAGILAA
+810 AAYHGVDAGLIAA

-829 HGQANVWSSDH
+829 HGDANVWSDDH

-846 QISEDIANDPNLG
+846 QISQDIANAYG

-869 PNDNIMASAAYLA
+869 PNDNIMAIGGYLRD
-882 YLAKQYG
+882 LLDQYG
-889 NDPEMMIS
+889 NDPEAAIS
-897 AYNLGHADP
+897 AYNLGHADTR
-906 SANPGYVSTVEG
+906 ANPDYISKVEG
-918 YYNSFTTSQVPI
+918 YYNSFTTSQVPLA
-930 QGGTGATQAQ
+930 GGAGAAQAQ
-940 PVAYDIPVGDVAAY
+940 PVAYDIPVGEVAAY
-954 IAKNDYTEGYKW
+954 VAANDFWDGQPW
-966 TGWGGD
+966 TGSLGSD
-972 NDDGWCD
+972 AAGWCD
-979 AWAKD
+979 DWAHE
-984 VYHKLFTALG
+984 VYKQMFDALG

-999 SRSVVNDLDFRALG
+999 GDGVVNDSNFRALG
-1013 AYHEGNINDISAQ
+1013 AYHEANINDIGAQ

-1034 TPGHVGIYLGNG
+1034 TPGHVGIYLGNN

-1056 IHDVSLETFDSWF
+1056 VHDLTLQDFDATF
-1069 GGIQGYGSISEATG
+1069 GGIQGYGSIAEATG

-1090 LIGQTTTQANR
+1090 LIGRTMSQANH
-1101 AAEEAKK
+1101 AAEEAARKLKQAQDEAK
-1108 KLEQARAEASK
+1108 KLSI
-1119 LSAEMQSAVFDNDA
+1119 EMQSAVFSNSA
-1133 FEYEKEWV
+1133 TEYQKEWA
-1141 KFRGDIQKKKQEINK
+1141 KFTGDIKKKKQEINK

-1165 ETVAALN
+1165 ETIAALN

-1186 IKKWREAWQD
+1186 VKKWREAWQD

-1237 LMRDKDDYETRRKI
+1237 LMRDKNDYETRRKI

-1288 ELVAYMG
+1288 QLVAYMG

-1303 TAEKSKGMRA
+1303 TAEKSKGTKA
-1313 GEESL
+1313 GEASL
-1318 NREAERKL
+1318 DREAERKL

-1376 FGNSVLNMMAKI
+1376 FGNSVLSMMAKI

-1412 AAAYNFG
+1412 SAAYNFG

-1450 HLKVPGFASG
+1450 HLKVPGFAKG

-1474 GEHEAVIPLNDRN
+1474 GDKEAVIPLTDHN
-1487 LKAMGGSGGK
+1487 LRTMGGSGGK
-1497 GGGVVVNITNKTN
+1497 GGGVVVNITNKTS
-1510 SEVSVQKSGFDE
+1510 SEVSVQRSGFNE

>member
-1 MKILS
+1 MKKLS

-123 AAIMKL
+123 TAIMKL

-171 AEGYK
+171 ADGYK

-208 AKENAAKVKS
+208 AKENVAKIKS

-236 INMQFGQLKVAGGAA
+236 INMQFGQLKVTGGAA

-264 EGLSKAAVFIKNNSA
+264 EDLSKAAVFIKDNSSQ
-279 EIKTLT
+279 IKTLT

-310 AVKTTVGKALGG
+310 AVKSTVGKALGG

-344 TRRMTA
+344 NKRMTA
-350 MQAAANKEIK
+350 MQTAANKEIK

-477 VEANVAAEAAV
+477 IEANVAAEAAV
-488 TETTVA
+488 AETTVA

-518 AENISKTAIATTK
+518 AENISKAAVTSTK
-531 TEQEA
+531 VEQEA

-542 VTGNTA
+542 TTGVKA
-548 VETGTKTAT
+548 VESGTRTVSAM
-557 ATAIARSG
+557 AVARSS

-575 LAQGW
+575 LAGGW
-580 WGVAAAI
+580 VGVGAAI
-587 AYVLY
+587 AYAAYCLY
-592 LSAQRST
+592 QYRQGLLAEKKSNEFEQDGATYRWNKDQGTWEKKSAGVDTNIAMVNALQGQGAGVNPLISDAFTDHGST
-599 AAAQA
+599 W
-604 VNGNFITLP
+604 
-613 DGSTVTK
+613 STVTDPDVISGLQDQWWNRHK
-620 DANGNYVGVY
+620 DDPDFIAKLNQEEADEKIKEAEANAQKLADSLK
-630 DTDAE
+630 DTL
-635 RAAAYGSSTN
+635 GG
-645 TGDDYDP
+645 TGI
-652 GDGDDTS
+652 S
-659 NSSYAGED
+659 
-667 GEGDGYGDYSS
+667 
-678 DAGNSYGDGS
+678 
-688 SAPADNHYELT
+688 
-699 DEQKEQAGQI
+699 
-709 AYDNWLNT
+709 
-717 TSEGQA
+717 
-723 ELQRQQQNAIQD
+723 
-735 KIDAQNKEMMDK
+735 
-747 MADIMSGIG
+747 
-756 GGGGGSGSGG
+756 GGSGSTP
-766 GGGASSGGGGSA
+766 SGGGSA
-778 GPIETPATPMRT
+778 GAIASTSTPMRT
-790 KWSFEDDPELAQ
+790 KYSFEDDPELAQ
-802 WANEIEYA
+802 WAKEIEYA
-810 AAYHGIDAGILAA
+810 GTYWGVDPALIAA

-829 HGQANVWSSDH
+829 HGQADVWSSDH

-930 QGGTGATQAQ
+930 QGGAGAAQAQ
-940 PVAYDIPVGDVAAY
+940 PVAYDIPVGEVAAY
-954 IAKNDYTEGYKW
+954 VAANDFWDGQPW
-966 TGWGGD
+966 TGSLG
-972 NDDGWCD
+972 NDAAGWCD
-979 AWAKD
+979 DWAHE
-984 VYHKLFTALG
+984 VYKQMFDALG

-999 SRSVVNDLDFRALG
+999 GSGVVNDSNFRALG
-1013 AYHEGNINDISAQ
+1013 AYHEANINDIGAQ

-1034 TPGHVGIYLGNG
+1034 TPGHVGIYLGNN

-1056 IHDVSLETFDSWF
+1056 VHDLTLQDFDATF
-1069 GGIQGYGSISEATG
+1069 GGIQGYGSIAEATG

-1090 LIGQTTTQANR
+1090 LIGRTMTQTNR
-1101 AAEEAKK
+1101 AAEEAARKLKQAQDEAK
-1108 KLEQARAEASK
+1108 KLSI
-1119 LSAEMQSAVFDNDA
+1119 EMQSAVFDNDA
-1133 FEYEKEWV
+1133 LEYQKEWA
-1141 KFRGDIQKKKQEINK
+1141 KFTGDIKKRKQEINK

-1165 ETVAALN
+1165 ETIAALN
-1172 KQLDEYTDSMYQKF
+1172 KQLDEYTDSMHRKF
-1186 IKKWREAWQD
+1186 IKKWVDAWND
-1196 FELTSR
+1196 AELASR
-1202 AALAQEHHDYEESA
+1202 AALAQQHHDYEESA
-1216 DIEYQQTIIKL
+1216 DIEYQQTVIKL

-1237 LMRDKDDYETRRKI
+1237 LMHDKNDYEMRQRI

-1260 EALDKQRKAKQEAHD
+1260 EAQDKQRKAKQEAHD

-1288 ELVAYMG
+1288 QLVAYIG

-1303 TAEKSKGMRA
+1303 TAEKSKGMKA

-1340 MIGYIADVSDNLY
+1340 MIGYIADVSDTLY

-1376 FGNSVLNMMAKI
+1376 FGNSVLSMMAKI

-1412 AAAYNFG
+1412 SAAYNFG

-1442 ANTANFSS
+1442 ANTANFAS

-1474 GEHEAVIPLNDRN
+1474 GDKEAVIPLTDHN
-1487 LKAMGGSGGK
+1487 LRTMGGSSGK

-1535 AQRDRGGFGRNLK
+1535 ATRDRGGFGRNLK

>member
-1 MKILS
+1 MS

-57 EGLIGSFTKF
+57 ESLIGSFTKF
-67 AGVVAGGFGLTSLIS
+67 AGVAAGGFGLTSLIS
-82 GAVTAGES
+82 GAVAAGES
-90 VYQLSQKMG
+90 TYQLSQRMG
-99 VTVAQAGEFKRILAL
+99 VTAAQAGEFKRILSL

-123 AAIMKL
+123 KAIMKL
-129 DKSMAGGGA
+129 DKTLTGGGSA
-138 SAQKTQKIFDALGIS
+138 AQKTQQIFDALGIS

-198 LTQTLRDYAE
+198 LTQTLREYAE
-208 AKENAAKVKS
+208 AKEKAAQVKS
-218 SGMIDAK
+218 SGMIDPK

-236 INMQFGQLKVAGGAA
+236 VNMQFGQLKVAGGAA
-251 LAPLAKEFLPLAL
+251 LAPLAKEFMPVVLK
-264 EGLSKAAVFIKNNSA
+264 GLSEAAVFIKNNSTQ
-279 EIKTLT
+279 IKTLT

-304 GTKATS
+304 STKAGS
-310 AVKTTVGKALGG
+310 AIKTTIGKALGDN
-322 SAEVAEAEKTQA
+322 AEVAEAEKTQA

-344 TRRMTA
+344 ARRMTA

-360 AYEKTV
+360 AYERTV
-366 QKMEITEAEKTRLV
+366 QKMEAAEAEKTRLV

-404 TFLSYQTQKTRE
+404 TFLSYQTQKAKE

-435 AQITEANTAA
+435 AQISEANTAA
-445 GASASRIVEGNTL
+445 GASASRIVEGNAL

-467 DAAAVASGRI
+467 DAATVASGRI
-477 VEANVAAEAAV
+477 TEANVAAKAAIA
-488 TETTVA
+488 ETTVA

-518 AENISKTAIATTK
+518 AETISKTAITTTK

-620 DANGNYVGVY
+620 DANGNFVGVY

-635 RAAAYGSSTN
+635 RAVAYGSSTN

-667 GEGDGYGDYSS
+667 GEGDGYGNYSS
-678 DAGNSYGDGS
+678 AAGNSYGDGS

-717 TSEGQA
+717 TPEGQA

-766 GGGASSGGGGSA
+766 GGGASSGGGSA
-778 GPIETPATPMRT
+778 GPIETPATPMRI

-829 HGQANVWSSDH
+829 HGQADVWSSDH

-906 SANPGYVSTVEG
+906 SANRDYVSTVEG
-918 YYNSFTTSQVPI
+918 YYNSFTTSQVPLT
-930 QGGTGATQAQ
+930 GGAGAAQAQ
-940 PVAYDIPVGDVAAY
+940 PVAYDIPVGEVAAY
-954 IAKNDYTEGYKW
+954 IAANDFWDGQPW
-966 TGWGGD
+966 TGLLGR
-972 NDDGWCD
+972 DGAWCD
-979 AWAKD
+979 DWARE
-984 VYHKLFTALG
+984 VYKRMFDALG

-999 SRSVVNDLDFRALG
+999 DGAVNDADFRALG
-1013 AYHEGNINDISAQ
+1013 AYHEANVNDIGAQ

-1034 TPGHVGIYLGNG
+1034 TPGHVGIYIGNG

-1056 IHDVSLETFDSWF
+1056 VHDLTLQDFDAIF
-1069 GGIQGYGSISEATG
+1069 GGIQGYGSIAEATG

-1090 LIGQTTTQANR
+1090 LIGRTMSQANH
-1101 AAEEAKK
+1101 AAEEAARKLKQAQDEAK
-1108 KLEQARAEASK
+1108 KLSV
-1119 LSAEMQSAVFDNDA
+1119 EMQSAVFDNSA
-1133 FEYEKEWV
+1133 TEYQKEWV
-1141 KFRGDIQKKKQEINK
+1141 KFTGDIKKKKQEINK

-1165 ETVAALN
+1165 ETITALN

-1186 IKKWREAWQD
+1186 VKKWREAWQD

-1237 LMRDKDDYETRRKI
+1237 LMRDENDYETRRKI

-1303 TAEKSKGMRA
+1303 TAEKSKGTKA
-1313 GEESL
+1313 GEASL
-1318 NREAERKL
+1318 DREAERKL

-1376 FGNSVLNMMAKI
+1376 FGNSILSMMAKI

-1487 LKAMGGSGGK
+1487 LKAMGGNSGK
-1497 GGGVVVNITNKTN
+1497 GGVVVNITNKTS
-1510 SEVSVQKSGFDE
+1510 SEVSVQRSGFNE

>member
-1 MKILS
+1 MKKLS

-208 AKENAAKVKS
+208 AKENAAKIKS

-264 EGLSKAAVFIKNNSA
+264 EGLSEAAVFIKNNSA
-279 EIKTLT
+279 QIKTLT

-310 AVKTTVGKALGG
+310 AVKSTVGKALGG
-322 SAEVAEAEKTQA
+322 SAEVAEAENTQA

-458 AAESEAAKA
+458 AAESEVAKA
-467 DAAAVASGRI
+467 DAATVASGRI

-488 TETTVA
+488 AETTVA

-506 TTAGETATKKVT
+506 TTAGETAAKKVT
-518 AENISKTAIATTK
+518 AENVSKAAVTSTK
-531 TEQEA
+531 IEQEA

-542 VTGNTA
+542 TTGVRA
-548 VETGTKTAT
+548 VESGTRTVSAM
-557 ATAIARSG
+557 AVARSS
-565 VVRLTSAVWA
+565 VVRFTSAVWA
-575 LAQGW
+575 LAGGW
-580 WGVAAAI
+580 VGVGAAI
-587 AYVLY
+587 AYAAYCLY
-592 LSAQRST
+592 QYRQGLLAEKKSNEFEQDGATYRWNKDQGTWEKKSAGVDNNIAMVNALQGQGAGVNPLISDAFTDHGST
-599 AAAQA
+599 W
-604 VNGNFITLP
+604 
-613 DGSTVTK
+613 STVTDPDVISGLQDQWWNRHK
-620 DANGNYVGVY
+620 DDPDFIAKLNQEEADEKIKEAEANAQKLADSPK
-630 DTDAE
+630 DTL
-635 RAAAYGSSTN
+635 GG
-645 TGDDYDP
+645 TGI
-652 GDGDDTS
+652 S
-659 NSSYAGED
+659 
-667 GEGDGYGDYSS
+667 
-678 DAGNSYGDGS
+678 
-688 SAPADNHYELT
+688 
-699 DEQKEQAGQI
+699 
-709 AYDNWLNT
+709 
-717 TSEGQA
+717 
-723 ELQRQQQNAIQD
+723 
-735 KIDAQNKEMMDK
+735 
-747 MADIMSGIG
+747 
-756 GGGGGSGSGG
+756 GGSGSTP
-766 GGGASSGGGGSA
+766 SGGGSA
-778 GPIETPATPMRT
+778 GPVEAPATPMRT

-810 AAYHGIDAGILAA
+810 AAYHGVDAGLIAA

-829 HGQANVWSSDH
+829 HGDANVWSDDH

-846 QISEDIANDPNLG
+846 QISQDIANAYG

-869 PNDNIMASAAYLA
+869 PNDNIMAIGGYLRD
-882 YLAKQYG
+882 LLDQYG
-889 NDPEMMIS
+889 NDPEAAIS
-897 AYNLGHADP
+897 AYNLGHADTR
-906 SANPGYVSTVEG
+906 ANPDYISKVEG
-918 YYNSFTTSQVPI
+918 YYNSFTTSQVPLA
-930 QGGTGATQAQ
+930 GGAGAAQAQ
-940 PVAYDIPVGDVAAY
+940 PVAYDIPVGEVAAY
-954 IAKNDYTEGYKW
+954 VAANDFWDGQPW
-966 TGWGGD
+966 TGSLGSD
-972 NDDGWCD
+972 AAGWCD
-979 AWAKD
+979 DWAHE
-984 VYHKLFTALG
+984 VYKQMFDALG

-999 SRSVVNDLDFRALG
+999 GDGVVNDSNFRALG
-1013 AYHEGNINDISAQ
+1013 AYHEANINDIGAQ

-1034 TPGHVGIYLGNG
+1034 TPGHVGIYLGNN

-1056 IHDVSLETFDSWF
+1056 VHDLTLQDFDATF
-1069 GGIQGYGSISEATG
+1069 GGIQGYGSIAEATG

-1090 LIGQTTTQANR
+1090 LIGRTMTQANH
-1101 AAEEAKK
+1101 AAEEAARKLKQAQDEAK
-1108 KLEQARAEASK
+1108 KLSV
-1119 LSAEMQSAVFDNDA
+1119 EMQSAVFDNSA
-1133 FEYEKEWV
+1133 TEYQKEWA
-1141 KFRGDIQKKKQEINK
+1141 KFTGDIKKKKQEINK

-1165 ETVAALN
+1165 ETIAALN

-1186 IKKWREAWQD
+1186 VKKWREAWQD

-1202 AALAQEHHDYEESA
+1202 TALAQEHHDYEESA

-1237 LMRDKDDYETRRKI
+1237 LMRDKDDYKTRQKI

-1260 EALDKQRKAKQEAHD
+1260 EAQDKQRKAKQEAHD

-1288 ELVAYMG
+1288 QLVAYMG

-1303 TAEKSKGMRA
+1303 TAEKSKGTKA
-1313 GEESL
+1313 GEASL
-1318 NREAERKL
+1318 DREAERKL

-1340 MIGYIADVSDNLY
+1340 MIGYVADVSDTLY
-1353 STMTDSMTE
+1353 GTMTDSMTE

-1396 WMTSILGIFS
+1396 WMTSILGIFN

-1412 AAAYNFG
+1412 SAAYNFG

-1450 HLKVPGFASG
+1450 HLKVPGFAKG

-1474 GEHEAVIPLNDRN
+1474 GDKEAVIPLTDHN
-1487 LKAMGGSGGK
+1487 LRTMGGSGGK
-1497 GGGVVVNITNKTN
+1497 GGGVVVNITNKTS
-1510 SEVSVQKSGFDE
+1510 SEVSVQRSGFNE

>member
-1 MKILS
+1 MS

-264 EGLSKAAVFIKNNSA
+264 EGLSKAAVFIKEDSSQ
-279 EIKTLT
+279 IKTLT

-322 SAEVAEAEKTQA
+322 NAEVVEAEKTQA

-435 AQITEANTAA
+435 MQISEANTAA
-445 GASASRIVEGNTL
+445 GASASRIVEGNAL
-458 AAESEAAKA
+458 AAESEAGKA
-467 DAAAVASGRI
+467 DAATIASGRI
-477 VEANVAAEAAV
+477 VEANTAAKAAV
-488 TETTVA
+488 AETTLA
-494 QDALTASEVVTG
+494 QDALTTSEVITG

-518 AENISKTAIATTK
+518 AEAISKTAITTTK

-542 VTGNTA
+542 ITGNTA

-557 ATAIARSG
+557 AASIARSG
-565 VVRLTSAVWA
+565 VTKLTSAVWA

-592 LSAQRST
+592 LSSQRST

-604 VNGNFITLP
+604 VNGKFITLP
-613 DGSTVTK
+613 DGSVVTK
-620 DANGNYVGVY
+620 DANGNFVGVY

-635 RAAAYGSSTN
+635 RAAGFGGATN

-652 GDGDDTS
+652 GEGDGYHD
-659 NSSYAGED
+659 SSYAGED
-667 GEGDGYGDYSS
+667 GEGDGHGDYTSV
-678 DAGNSYGDGS
+678 AGNSYGSDS
-688 SAPADNHYELT
+688 SAPADNHYDLT
-699 DEQKEQAGQI
+699 DEQKEQATQI
-709 AYDNWLNT
+709 QYDNWLAT
-717 TSEGQA
+717 TPEGQ
-723 ELQRQQQNAIQD
+723 EEKRRQEQNAIQE

-747 MADIMSGIG
+747 IADIMSGAGG
-756 GGGGGSGSGG
+756 GGGGGSSG
-766 GGGASSGGGGSA
+766 GGGASSGGGSA
-778 GPIETPATPMRT
+778 GPIEAPATPMRT
-790 KWSFEDDPELAQ
+790 KWSFEDDPELTQ

-810 AAYHGIDAGILAA
+810 AAYHGVDAGLIAA
-823 IIKHES
+823 IIKAES
-829 HGQANVWSSDH
+829 HGEANVWSSDH

-846 QISEDIANDPNLG
+846 QISQDVANAYG

-869 PNDNIMASAAYLA
+869 PNDNIMAIGGYLRA
-882 YLAKQYG
+882 LLDQYG
-889 NDPEMMIS
+889 NDPEAAIS
-897 AYNLGHADP
+897 AYNLGHADT
-906 SANPGYVSTVEG
+906 SANPDYISKVEG
-918 YYNSFTTSQVPI
+918 YYNSFTTSQVPLA
-930 QGGTGATQAQ
+930 GGAGAAQAQ
-940 PVAYDIPVGDVAAY
+940 PVAYDIPVGEVAAY
-954 IAKNDYTEGYKW
+954 IAANDFWDGQPW
-966 TGWGGD
+966 TGLLGR
-972 NDDGWCD
+972 DGAWCD
-979 AWAKD
+979 DWARE
-984 VYHKLFTALG
+984 VYKRMFDALG

-999 SRSVVNDLDFRALG
+999 DGVVNDADFRALG
-1013 AYHEGNINDISAQ
+1013 AYHEANVNDIGAQ

-1034 TPGHVGIYLGNG
+1034 TPGHVGIYIGNG
-1046 MVRSRQSSMG
+1046 MVRSRQTSMG
-1056 IHDVSLETFDSWF
+1056 VHDLTLQDFDAIF
-1069 GGIQGYGSISEATG
+1069 GGIQGYGSIAEATG

-1090 LIGQTTTQANR
+1090 LIGRTMSQANH
-1101 AAEEAKK
+1101 AAEEAARKLKQAQDEAK
-1108 KLEQARAEASK
+1108 KLSV
-1119 LSAEMQSAVFDNDA
+1119 EMQSAVFDNDA
-1133 FEYEKEWV
+1133 FEYQKEWA
-1141 KFRGDIQKKKQEINK
+1141 KFTGDIKKKKQEINK

-1165 ETVAALN
+1165 ETIAALN

-1186 IKKWREAWQD
+1186 VKKWREAWQD

-1237 LMRDKDDYETRRKI
+1237 LMRDKNDYETRKKI

-1288 ELVAYMG
+1288 ELVQYMG
-1295 TPVIKADG
+1295 TSQRNANG
-1303 TAEKSKGMRA
+1303 TLSKSE
-1313 GEESL
+1313 GERRGESSL
-1318 NREAERKL
+1318 NLQGEKAL
-1326 AKEYVKIWQDAHGS
+1326 AKEYVKLWQTAHGS
-1340 MIGYIADVSDNLY
+1340 MMEYIADISDSLY
-1353 STMTDSMTE
+1353 STMAESMTE
-1362 FIRGTKGAKAALQD
+1362 FVKGTKSAKTVLQD

-1388 AAQRLAAS
+1388 VAQRFAAT
-1396 WMTSILGIFS
+1396 WVDNILSAFG
-1406 GSRGGT
+1406 GARGGASAWT
-1412 AAAYNFG
+1412 WG
-1419 GVQHSN
+1419 GVTHDSS
-1425 TFGFAGVSPV
+1425 FGVKSAANQFISSAPTAPSLFNVPKFA
-1435 TQFTSGL
+1435 
-1442 ANTANFSS
+1442 A
-1450 HLKVPGFASG
+1450 G

-1474 GEHEAVIPLNDRN
+1474 GDREAVIPLNDHN
-1487 LKAMGGSGGK
+1487 LAAMSGAGK
-1497 GGGVVVNITNKTN
+1497 GGGVIVNITNN
-1510 SEVSVQKSGFDE
+1510 SDSKATVKSSRYDSGIN
-1522 DLGKWVLDVVVDG
+1522 KQILDIVIDGASRNVDG
-1535 AQRDRGGFGRNLK
+1535 FGTNLK
-1548 TALKGTM
+1548 QALR

>member
-1 MKILS
+1 MKKLS

-123 AAIMKL
+123 TAIMKL

-171 AEGYK
+171 ADGYK

-208 AKENAAKVKS
+208 AKENVAKIKS

-236 INMQFGQLKVAGGAA
+236 INMQFGQLKVTGGAA

-264 EGLSKAAVFIKNNSA
+264 EDLSKAAVFIKDNSSQ
-279 EIKTLT
+279 IKTLT

-310 AVKTTVGKALGG
+310 AVKSTVGKALGG

-344 TRRMTA
+344 NKRMTA
-350 MQAAANKEIK
+350 MQTAANKEIK

-488 TETTVA
+488 AETTVA

-518 AENISKTAIATTK
+518 AENISKAAVTSTK
-531 TEQEA
+531 VEQEA
-536 LTVATA
+536 LTI
-542 VTGNTA
+542 
-548 VETGTKTAT
+548 AT
-557 ATAIARSG
+557 ATTGVKAVESGTRTVSAMAVARSS

-575 LAQGW
+575 LAGGW
-580 WGVAAAI
+580 VGVGAAI
-587 AYVLY
+587 AYAAYCLY
-592 LSAQRST
+592 QYRQGLLAEKKSNEFEQDGATYRWNKDQGTWEKKSAGVDTNIAMVNALQGQGAGVNPLISDAFTDHGST
-599 AAAQA
+599 W
-604 VNGNFITLP
+604 
-613 DGSTVTK
+613 STVTDPDVISGLQDQWWNRHK
-620 DANGNYVGVY
+620 DDPDFIAKLNQEEADEKIKEAEANAQKLVDSLK
-630 DTDAE
+630 DTL
-635 RAAAYGSSTN
+635 GG
-645 TGDDYDP
+645 TGI
-652 GDGDDTS
+652 S
-659 NSSYAGED
+659 
-667 GEGDGYGDYSS
+667 
-678 DAGNSYGDGS
+678 
-688 SAPADNHYELT
+688 
-699 DEQKEQAGQI
+699 
-709 AYDNWLNT
+709 
-717 TSEGQA
+717 
-723 ELQRQQQNAIQD
+723 
-735 KIDAQNKEMMDK
+735 
-747 MADIMSGIG
+747 
-756 GGGGGSGSGG
+756 GGSGSTP
-766 GGGASSGGGGSA
+766 SGGGSA
-778 GPIETPATPMRT
+778 GAIASTSTPMRT
-790 KWSFEDDPELAQ
+790 KYSFEDDPELAQ
-802 WANEIEYA
+802 WAKEIEYA
-810 AAYHGIDAGILAA
+810 GTYWGVDPALIAA

-829 HGQANVWSSDH
+829 HGQADVWSSDH

-906 SANPGYVSTVEG
+906 SANRGYVSTVEG

-930 QGGTGATQAQ
+930 QGGAGATQAQ

-954 IAKNDYTEGYKW
+954 IAANNFWDGQAW
-966 TGWGGD
+966 TGSLGSD
-972 NDDGWCD
+972 AAGWCD
-979 AWAKD
+979 DWAHE
-984 VYHKLFTALG
+984 VYKQMFDALG

-999 SRSVVNDLDFRALG
+999 GSGVVNDSNFRALG
-1013 AYHEGNINDISAQ
+1013 AYHEANINDIGAQ

-1034 TPGHVGIYLGNG
+1034 TPGHVGIYLGNN

-1056 IHDVSLETFDSWF
+1056 VHDLTLQDFDATF
-1069 GGIQGYGSISEATG
+1069 GGIQGYGSIAEATG

-1090 LIGQTTTQANR
+1090 LIGRTMTQTNR
-1101 AAEEAKK
+1101 AAEEAARKLKQAQDEAK
-1108 KLEQARAEASK
+1108 KLSI
-1119 LSAEMQSAVFDNDA
+1119 EMQSAVFDNDA
-1133 FEYEKEWV
+1133 LEYQKEWA
-1141 KFRGDIQKKKQEINK
+1141 KFTGDIKKRKQEINK

-1165 ETVAALN
+1165 ETIAALN
-1172 KQLDEYTDSMYQKF
+1172 KQLDEYTDSMHRKF
-1186 IKKWREAWQD
+1186 IKKWVDAWND
-1196 FELTSR
+1196 AELASR
-1202 AALAQEHHDYEESA
+1202 AALAQQHHDYEESA
-1216 DIEYQQTIIKL
+1216 DIEYQQTVIKL

-1237 LMRDKDDYETRRKI
+1237 LMHDKNDYEMRQRI

-1260 EALDKQRKAKQEAHD
+1260 EAQDKQRKAKQEAHD

-1288 ELVAYMG
+1288 QLVAYIG

-1303 TAEKSKGMRA
+1303 TAEKSKGMKA

-1340 MIGYIADVSDNLY
+1340 MIGYIADVSDTLY

-1412 AAAYNFG
+1412 SAAYNFG
-1419 GVQHSN
+1419 GTQHSN
-1425 TFGFAGVSPV
+1425 TFGFAGVSPA

-1442 ANTANFSS
+1442 ANTASFSS

-1474 GEHEAVIPLNDRN
+1474 GEHEAVIPLNDHN
-1487 LKAMGGSGGK
+1487 LRAMGGNGSK
-1497 GGGVVVNITNKTN
+1497 GGGVIVNITNKTN
-1510 SEVSVQKSGFDE
+1510 SEVSVQRSGFNG

-1535 AQRDRGGFGRNLK
+1535 AQRDRNGFGRNLK

>member
-171 AEGYK
+171 ADGYK

-208 AKENAAKVKS
+208 AKENAAKIKS

-251 LAPLAKEFLPLAL
+251 VAPLAKEFLPLAL
-264 EGLSKAAVFIKNNSA
+264 EGLSKAAVFIKDNSSQ
-279 EIKTLT
+279 IKTLT

-310 AVKTTVGKALGG
+310 AVKSTVGKALGG

-344 TRRMTA
+344 NKRMTA
-350 MQAAANKEIK
+350 MQTAADKEIK

-445 GASASRIVEGNTL
+445 GASASRIVEGNAL
-458 AAESEAAKA
+458 AAESEVAKA
-467 DAAAVASGRI
+467 DAATVASGRI

-488 TETTVA
+488 AETTVA

-518 AENISKTAIATTK
+518 AENISKAAVTSTK
-531 TEQEA
+531 VEQEA

-542 VTGNTA
+542 TTGVKA
-548 VETGTKTAT
+548 VESGTRTVSAM
-557 ATAIARSG
+557 AVARSS

-575 LAQGW
+575 LAGGW
-580 WGVAAAI
+580 VGVGAAI
-587 AYVLY
+587 AYAAYCLY
-592 LSAQRST
+592 QYRQGLLAEKKSNEFEQDGATYRWNKDQGTWEKKSAGVDTNIAMVNALQGQGAGVNPLISDAFTDHGST
-599 AAAQA
+599 W
-604 VNGNFITLP
+604 
-613 DGSTVTK
+613 STVTDPDVISGLQDQWWNRHK
-620 DANGNYVGVY
+620 DDPDFIAKLNQEEADEKIKEAEANAQKLADSLK
-630 DTDAE
+630 DTL
-635 RAAAYGSSTN
+635 GG
-645 TGDDYDP
+645 TGI
-652 GDGDDTS
+652 S
-659 NSSYAGED
+659 
-667 GEGDGYGDYSS
+667 
-678 DAGNSYGDGS
+678 
-688 SAPADNHYELT
+688 
-699 DEQKEQAGQI
+699 
-709 AYDNWLNT
+709 
-717 TSEGQA
+717 
-723 ELQRQQQNAIQD
+723 
-735 KIDAQNKEMMDK
+735 
-747 MADIMSGIG
+747 
-756 GGGGGSGSGG
+756 GGSGSTP
-766 GGGASSGGGGSA
+766 SGGGSA
-778 GPIETPATPMRT
+778 GAIEAPATPMRT
-790 KWSFEDDPELAQ
+790 KWSFEDDPELTQ

-810 AAYHGIDAGILAA
+810 AAYHGVDAGLIAA
-823 IIKHES
+823 IIKAES
-829 HGQANVWSSDH
+829 HGEPNVWSSDH

-846 QISEDIANDPNLG
+846 QISQDIANAYG

-869 PNDNIMASAAYLA
+869 PNDNIMAIGGYLRD
-882 YLAKQYG
+882 LLDQYG
-889 NDPEMMIS
+889 NDPEAAIS
-897 AYNLGHADP
+897 AYNLGHADT
-906 SANPGYVSTVEG
+906 SVNPGYISKVEG

-930 QGGTGATQAQ
+930 QGGAGATQAQ

-954 IAKNDYTEGYKW
+954 IAANNFWDGQAW
-966 TGWGGD
+966 TGSLGSD
-972 NDDGWCD
+972 AAGWCD
-979 AWAKD
+979 DWAHE
-984 VYHKLFTALG
+984 VYKQMFDALG

-999 SRSVVNDLDFRALG
+999 GSGVVNDSNFRALG
-1013 AYHEGNINDISAQ
+1013 AYHEANINDIGAQ

-1034 TPGHVGIYLGNG
+1034 TPGHVGIYLGNN

-1056 IHDVSLETFDSWF
+1056 VHDLTLQDFDATF
-1069 GGIQGYGSISEATG
+1069 GGIQGYGSIAEATG

-1090 LIGQTTTQANR
+1090 LIGRTMTQTNR
-1101 AAEEAKK
+1101 AAEEAARKLKQAQDEAK
-1108 KLEQARAEASK
+1108 KLSI
-1119 LSAEMQSAVFDNDA
+1119 EMQSAVFDNDA
-1133 FEYEKEWV
+1133 LEYQKEWA
-1141 KFRGDIQKKKQEINK
+1141 KFTGDIKKRKQEINK

-1165 ETVAALN
+1165 ETIAALN
-1172 KQLDEYTDSMYQKF
+1172 KQLDEYTDSMHRKF
-1186 IKKWREAWQD
+1186 IKKWVDAWND
-1196 FELTSR
+1196 AELASR
-1202 AALAQEHHDYEESA
+1202 AALAQQHHDYEESA
-1216 DIEYQQTIIKL
+1216 DIEYQQTVIKL

-1237 LMRDKDDYETRRKI
+1237 LMHDKNDYEMRQRI

-1260 EALDKQRKAKQEAHD
+1260 EAQDKQRKAKQEAHD

-1288 ELVAYMG
+1288 QLVAYIG

-1303 TAEKSKGMRA
+1303 TAEKSKGMKA

-1340 MIGYIADVSDNLY
+1340 MIGYIADVSDTLY

-1412 AAAYNFG
+1412 SAAYNFG
-1419 GVQHSN
+1419 GTQHSN
-1425 TFGFAGVSPV
+1425 TFGFAGVSPA

-1442 ANTANFSS
+1442 ANTASFSS

-1487 LKAMGGSGGK
+1487 LRAMGGNGSK
-1497 GGGVVVNITNKTN
+1497 GGGVIVNITNKTN
-1510 SEVSVQKSGFDE
+1510 SEVSVQRSGFNG

-1535 AQRDRGGFGRNLK
+1535 AQRDRNGFGRNLK

>member
-1 MKILS
+1 MKKLS

-208 AKENAAKVKS
+208 AKENAAKIKS

-264 EGLSKAAVFIKNNSA
+264 EGLSKAAVFIKNNSTQ
-279 EIKTLT
+279 IKTLT
-285 TDLVKLYA
+285 TDFVKLYA
-293 VYKSIQAVRAI
+293 VYKSIQAIRAI

-310 AVKTTVGKALGG
+310 AVKSTVGKALGG
-322 SAEVAEAEKTQA
+322 NAEVAEAEKTQA

-350 MQAAANKEIK
+350 MQTTANKEIK

-435 AQITEANTAA
+435 MQISEANTAA
-445 GASASRIVEGNTL
+445 GASASRIVEGNAL
-458 AAESEAAKA
+458 AAESEVAKA
-467 DAAAVASGRI
+467 DAATVASGRI

-488 TETTVA
+488 AETTVA
-494 QDALTASEVVTG
+494 QDALTASEVITG
-506 TTAGETATKKVT
+506 TTAGETAAKKVT
-518 AENISKTAIATTK
+518 AENVSKAAVTSTK
-531 TEQEA
+531 VEQEA

-542 VTGNTA
+542 TTGVKA
-548 VETGTKTAT
+548 VESGTRTVSAM
-557 ATAIARSG
+557 AVARSS

-575 LAQGW
+575 LAGGW
-580 WGVAAAI
+580 VGVGAAI
-587 AYVLY
+587 AYAAYCLY
-592 LSAQRST
+592 QYRQGLLAEKKSNEFEQDGATYRWNKDQGTWEKKSAGVDTNIAMVNALQGQGAGVNPLISDAFTDHGST
-599 AAAQA
+599 W
-604 VNGNFITLP
+604 
-613 DGSTVTK
+613 STVTDPDVISGLQDQWWNRHK
-620 DANGNYVGVY
+620 DDPDFIAKLNQEEADEKIKEAEANAQKLADSLK
-630 DTDAE
+630 DTL
-635 RAAAYGSSTN
+635 GG
-645 TGDDYDP
+645 TGI
-652 GDGDDTS
+652 S
-659 NSSYAGED
+659 
-667 GEGDGYGDYSS
+667 
-678 DAGNSYGDGS
+678 
-688 SAPADNHYELT
+688 
-699 DEQKEQAGQI
+699 
-709 AYDNWLNT
+709 
-717 TSEGQA
+717 
-723 ELQRQQQNAIQD
+723 
-735 KIDAQNKEMMDK
+735 
-747 MADIMSGIG
+747 
-756 GGGGGSGSGG
+756 GGSGSTP
-766 GGGASSGGGGSA
+766 SGGGSA
-778 GPIETPATPMRT
+778 GPVEAPATPMRT

-810 AAYHGIDAGILAA
+810 AAYHGVDAGLIAA

-829 HGQANVWSSDH
+829 HGDANVWSDDH

-846 QISEDIANDPNLG
+846 QISQDIANAYG

-869 PNDNIMASAAYLA
+869 PNDNIMAIGGYLRD
-882 YLAKQYG
+882 LLDQYG
-889 NDPEMMIS
+889 NDPEAAIS
-897 AYNLGHADP
+897 AYNLGHADTR
-906 SANPGYVSTVEG
+906 ANPDYISKVEG
-918 YYNSFTTSQVPI
+918 YYNSFTTSQVPLA
-930 QGGTGATQAQ
+930 GGAGAAQAQ
-940 PVAYDIPVGDVAAY
+940 PVAYDIPVGEVAAY
-954 IAKNDYTEGYKW
+954 VAANDFWDGQPW
-966 TGWGGD
+966 TGSLGSD
-972 NDDGWCD
+972 AAGWCD
-979 AWAKD
+979 DWEHE
-984 VYHKLFTALG
+984 VYKQMFDALG

-999 SRSVVNDLDFRALG
+999 GDGVVNDSNFRALG
-1013 AYHEGNINDISAQ
+1013 AYHEANINDIGAQ

-1034 TPGHVGIYLGNG
+1034 TPGHVGIYLGNN

-1056 IHDVSLETFDSWF
+1056 VHDLTLQDFDATF
-1069 GGIQGYGSISEATG
+1069 GGIQGYGSIAEATG

-1090 LIGQTTTQANR
+1090 LIGRTMTQTNR
-1101 AAEEAKK
+1101 AAEEAARKLKQAQDEAK
-1108 KLEQARAEASK
+1108 KLSI
-1119 LSAEMQSAVFDNDA
+1119 EMQSAVFDNDA
-1133 FEYEKEWV
+1133 LEYQKEWA
-1141 KFRGDIQKKKQEINK
+1141 KFTGDIKKRKQEINK

-1165 ETVAALN
+1165 ETIAALN
-1172 KQLDEYTDSMYQKF
+1172 KQLDEYTDSMHRKF
-1186 IKKWREAWQD
+1186 IKKWVDAWND
-1196 FELTSR
+1196 AELASR
-1202 AALAQEHHDYEESA
+1202 AALAQQHHDYEESA
-1216 DIEYQQTIIKL
+1216 DIEYQQTVIKL

-1237 LMRDKDDYETRRKI
+1237 LMHDKNDYEMRQRI

-1260 EALDKQRKAKQEAHD
+1260 EAQDKQRKAKQEAHD

-1288 ELVAYMG
+1288 QLVAYMG

-1303 TAEKSKGMRA
+1303 TAEKSKGTKA
-1313 GEESL
+1313 GEASL
-1318 NREAERKL
+1318 DREAERKL
-1326 AKEYVKIWQDAHGS
+1326 AKEYVKIWQNAHGS
-1340 MIGYIADVSDNLY
+1340 MIGYVADVSDTLY
-1353 STMTDSMTE
+1353 GTMTDSMTE

-1376 FGNSVLNMMAKI
+1376 FGNSVLSMMAKI

-1425 TFGFAGVSPV
+1425 TFGFAGISPV

-1497 GGGVVVNITNKTN
+1497 GGVVVNITNKTN
-1510 SEVSVQKSGFDE
+1510 SEVSVQKSGFNE

>member
-1 MKILS
+1 MKKLS

-208 AKENAAKVKS
+208 AKENAAKIKS

-264 EGLSKAAVFIKNNSA
+264 EGLSKAAVFIKNNSTQ
-279 EIKTLT
+279 IKTLT
-285 TDLVKLYA
+285 TDFVKLYA
-293 VYKSIQAVRAI
+293 VYKSIQAIRAI

-310 AVKTTVGKALGG
+310 AVKSTVGKALGG
-322 SAEVAEAEKTQA
+322 NAEVAEAEKTQA

-350 MQAAANKEIK
+350 MQTTANKEIK

-435 AQITEANTAA
+435 MQISEANTAA
-445 GASASRIVEGNTL
+445 GASASRIVEGNAL
-458 AAESEAAKA
+458 AAESEVAKA
-467 DAAAVASGRI
+467 DAATVASGRI

-488 TETTVA
+488 AETTVA
-494 QDALTASEVVTG
+494 QDALTASEVITG
-506 TTAGETATKKVT
+506 TTAGETAAKKVT
-518 AENISKTAIATTK
+518 AENVSKAAVTSTK
-531 TEQEA
+531 VEQEA

-542 VTGNTA
+542 TTGVKA
-548 VETGTKTAT
+548 VESGTRTVSAM
-557 ATAIARSG
+557 AVARSS

-575 LAQGW
+575 LAGGW
-580 WGVAAAI
+580 VGVGAAI
-587 AYVLY
+587 AYAAYCLY
-592 LSAQRST
+592 QYRQGLLAEKKSNEFEQDGATYRWNKDQGTWEKKSAGVDTNIAMVNALQGQGAGVNPLISDAFTDHGST
-599 AAAQA
+599 W
-604 VNGNFITLP
+604 
-613 DGSTVTK
+613 STVTDPDVISGLQDQWWNRHK
-620 DANGNYVGVY
+620 DDPDFIAKLNQEEADEKIKEAEANAQKLADSLK
-630 DTDAE
+630 DTL
-635 RAAAYGSSTN
+635 GG
-645 TGDDYDP
+645 TGI
-652 GDGDDTS
+652 S
-659 NSSYAGED
+659 
-667 GEGDGYGDYSS
+667 
-678 DAGNSYGDGS
+678 
-688 SAPADNHYELT
+688 
-699 DEQKEQAGQI
+699 
-709 AYDNWLNT
+709 
-717 TSEGQA
+717 
-723 ELQRQQQNAIQD
+723 
-735 KIDAQNKEMMDK
+735 
-747 MADIMSGIG
+747 
-756 GGGGGSGSGG
+756 GGSGSTP
-766 GGGASSGGGGSA
+766 SGGGSA
-778 GPIETPATPMRT
+778 GPVEAPATPMRT

-810 AAYHGIDAGILAA
+810 AAYHGVDAGLIAA

-829 HGQANVWSSDH
+829 HGDANVWSDDH

-846 QISEDIANDPNLG
+846 QISQDIANAYG

-869 PNDNIMASAAYLA
+869 PNDNIMAIGGYLRD
-882 YLAKQYG
+882 LLDQYG
-889 NDPEMMIS
+889 NDPEAAIS
-897 AYNLGHADP
+897 AYNLGHADTR
-906 SANPGYVSTVEG
+906 ANPDYISKVEG
-918 YYNSFTTSQVPI
+918 YYNSFTTSQVPLA
-930 QGGTGATQAQ
+930 GGAGAAQAQ
-940 PVAYDIPVGDVAAY
+940 PVAYDIPVGEVAAY
-954 IAKNDYTEGYKW
+954 VAANDFWDGQPW
-966 TGWGGD
+966 TGSLGSD
-972 NDDGWCD
+972 AAGWCD
-979 AWAKD
+979 DWAHE
-984 VYHKLFTALG
+984 VYKQMFDALG

-999 SRSVVNDLDFRALG
+999 GDGVVNDSNFRALG
-1013 AYHEGNINDISAQ
+1013 AYHEANINDIGAQ

-1034 TPGHVGIYLGNG
+1034 TPGHVGIYLGNN

-1056 IHDVSLETFDSWF
+1056 VHDLTLQDFDATF
-1069 GGIQGYGSISEATG
+1069 GGIQGYGSIAEATG

-1090 LIGQTTTQANR
+1090 LIGRTMSQANH
-1101 AAEEAKK
+1101 AAEEAARKLKQAQDEAK
-1108 KLEQARAEASK
+1108 KLSI
-1119 LSAEMQSAVFDNDA
+1119 EMQSAVFSNSA
-1133 FEYEKEWV
+1133 TEYQKEWA
-1141 KFRGDIQKKKQEINK
+1141 KFTGDIKKKKQEINK

-1165 ETVAALN
+1165 ETIAALN

-1186 IKKWREAWQD
+1186 VKKWREAWQD

-1237 LMRDKDDYETRRKI
+1237 LMRDKNDYETRRKI

-1288 ELVAYMG
+1288 QLVAYMG

-1303 TAEKSKGMRA
+1303 TAEKSKGTKA
-1313 GEESL
+1313 GEASL
-1318 NREAERKL
+1318 DREAERKL

-1376 FGNSVLNMMAKI
+1376 FGNSVLSMMAKI

-1412 AAAYNFG
+1412 SAAYNFG

-1450 HLKVPGFASG
+1450 HLKVPGFAKG

-1474 GEHEAVIPLNDRN
+1474 GDKEAVIPLTDHN
-1487 LKAMGGSGGK
+1487 LRTMGGSGGK
-1497 GGGVVVNITNKTN
+1497 GGGVVVNITNKTS
-1510 SEVSVQKSGFDE
+1510 SEVSVQRSGFNE

>member
-1 MKILS
+1 MKKLS

-208 AKENAAKVKS
+208 AKENAAKIKS

-264 EGLSKAAVFIKNNSA
+264 EGLSKAAVFIKNNSTQ
-279 EIKTLT
+279 IKTLT
-285 TDLVKLYA
+285 TDFVKLYA
-293 VYKSIQAVRAI
+293 VYKSIQAIRAI

-310 AVKTTVGKALGG
+310 AVKSTVGKALGG
-322 SAEVAEAEKTQA
+322 NAEVAEAEKTQA

-350 MQAAANKEIK
+350 MQTTANKEIK

-435 AQITEANTAA
+435 MQISEANTAA
-445 GASASRIVEGNTL
+445 GASASRIVEGNAL
-458 AAESEAAKA
+458 AAESEVAKA
-467 DAAAVASGRI
+467 DAATVASGRI

-488 TETTVA
+488 AETTVA
-494 QDALTASEVVTG
+494 QDALTASEVITG
-506 TTAGETATKKVT
+506 TTAGETAAKKVT
-518 AENISKTAIATTK
+518 AENVSKAAVTSTK
-531 TEQEA
+531 VEQEA

-542 VTGNTA
+542 TTGVKA
-548 VETGTKTAT
+548 VESGTRTVSAM
-557 ATAIARSG
+557 AVARSS

-575 LAQGW
+575 LAGGW
-580 WGVAAAI
+580 VGVGAAI
-587 AYVLY
+587 AYAAYCLY
-592 LSAQRST
+592 QYRQGLLAEKKSNEFEQDGATYRWNKDQGTWEKKSAGVDTNIAMVNALQGQGAGVNPLISDAFTDHGST
-599 AAAQA
+599 W
-604 VNGNFITLP
+604 
-613 DGSTVTK
+613 STVTDPDVISGLQDQWWNRHK
-620 DANGNYVGVY
+620 DDPDFIAKLNQEEADEKIKEAEANAQKLADSLK
-630 DTDAE
+630 DTL
-635 RAAAYGSSTN
+635 GG
-645 TGDDYDP
+645 TGI
-652 GDGDDTS
+652 S
-659 NSSYAGED
+659 
-667 GEGDGYGDYSS
+667 
-678 DAGNSYGDGS
+678 
-688 SAPADNHYELT
+688 
-699 DEQKEQAGQI
+699 
-709 AYDNWLNT
+709 
-717 TSEGQA
+717 
-723 ELQRQQQNAIQD
+723 
-735 KIDAQNKEMMDK
+735 
-747 MADIMSGIG
+747 
-756 GGGGGSGSGG
+756 GGSGSTP
-766 GGGASSGGGGSA
+766 SGGGSA
-778 GPIETPATPMRT
+778 GPVEAPATPMRT

-810 AAYHGIDAGILAA
+810 AAYHGVDAGLIAA

-829 HGQANVWSSDH
+829 HGDANVWSDDH

-846 QISEDIANDPNLG
+846 QISQDIANAYG

-869 PNDNIMASAAYLA
+869 PNDNIMAIGGYLRD
-882 YLAKQYG
+882 LLDQYG
-889 NDPEMMIS
+889 NDPEAAIS
-897 AYNLGHADP
+897 AYNLGHADTR
-906 SANPGYVSTVEG
+906 ANPDYISKVEG
-918 YYNSFTTSQVPI
+918 YYNSFTTSQVPLA
-930 QGGTGATQAQ
+930 GGAGAAQAQ
-940 PVAYDIPVGDVAAY
+940 PVAYDIPVGEVAAY
-954 IAKNDYTEGYKW
+954 VAANDFWDGQPW
-966 TGWGGD
+966 TGSLGSD
-972 NDDGWCD
+972 AAGWCD
-979 AWAKD
+979 DWAHE
-984 VYHKLFTALG
+984 VYKQMFDALG

-999 SRSVVNDLDFRALG
+999 GDGVVNDSNFRALG
-1013 AYHEGNINDISAQ
+1013 AYHEANINDIGAQ

-1034 TPGHVGIYLGNG
+1034 TPGHVGIYLGNN

-1056 IHDVSLETFDSWF
+1056 VHDLTLQDFDATF
-1069 GGIQGYGSISEATG
+1069 GGIQGYGSIAEATG

-1090 LIGQTTTQANR
+1090 LIGRTMTQTNR
-1101 AAEEAKK
+1101 AAEEAARKLKQAQDEAK
-1108 KLEQARAEASK
+1108 KLSI
-1119 LSAEMQSAVFDNDA
+1119 EMQSAVFDNDA
-1133 FEYEKEWV
+1133 LEYQKEWA
-1141 KFRGDIQKKKQEINK
+1141 KFTGDIKKRKQEINK

-1165 ETVAALN
+1165 ETIAALN
-1172 KQLDEYTDSMYQKF
+1172 KQLDEYTDSMHRKF
-1186 IKKWREAWQD
+1186 IKKWVDAWND
-1196 FELTSR
+1196 AELASR
-1202 AALAQEHHDYEESA
+1202 AALAQQHHDYEESA
-1216 DIEYQQTIIKL
+1216 DIEYQQTVIKL

-1237 LMRDKDDYETRRKI
+1237 LMHDKNDYEMRQRI

-1260 EALDKQRKAKQEAHD
+1260 EAQDKQRKAKQEAHD

-1303 TAEKSKGMRA
+1303 TAEKSKGMKA

-1340 MIGYIADVSDNLY
+1340 MIGYIADVSDTLY
-1353 STMTDSMTE
+1353 GTMADSMTE

-1376 FGNSVLNMMAKI
+1376 FGNSVLSMMAKI

-1412 AAAYNFG
+1412 SAAYNFG

-1474 GEHEAVIPLNDRN
+1474 GDKEAVIPLTDHN
-1487 LKAMGGSGGK
+1487 LRTMGGSGGK
-1497 GGGVVVNITNKTN
+1497 GGGVVVNITNKSN

>member
-171 AEGYK
+171 ADGYK

-208 AKENAAKVKS
+208 AKENAAKIKS

-251 LAPLAKEFLPLAL
+251 VAPLAKEFLPLAL
-264 EGLSKAAVFIKNNSA
+264 EGLSKAAVFIKDNSSQ
-279 EIKTLT
+279 IKTLT

-310 AVKTTVGKALGG
+310 AVKSTVGKALGG

-344 TRRMTA
+344 NKRMTA
-350 MQAAANKEIK
+350 MQTAANKEIK

-445 GASASRIVEGNTL
+445 GASASRIVEGNAL
-458 AAESEAAKA
+458 AAESEVAKA
-467 DAAAVASGRI
+467 DAATVASGRI

-488 TETTVA
+488 AETTVA

-518 AENISKTAIATTK
+518 AENISKAAVTSTK
-531 TEQEA
+531 VEQEA

-542 VTGNTA
+542 TTGVKA
-548 VETGTKTAT
+548 VESGTRTVSAM
-557 ATAIARSG
+557 AVARSS

-575 LAQGW
+575 LAGGW
-580 WGVAAAI
+580 VGVGAAI
-587 AYVLY
+587 AYAAYCLY
-592 LSAQRST
+592 QYRQGLLAEKKSNEFEQDGATYRWNKDQGTWEKKSAGVDTNIAMVNALQGQGAGVNPLISDAFTDHGST
-599 AAAQA
+599 W
-604 VNGNFITLP
+604 
-613 DGSTVTK
+613 STVTDPDVISGLQDQWWNRHK
-620 DANGNYVGVY
+620 DDPDFIAKLNQEEADEKIKEAEANAQKLADSLK
-630 DTDAE
+630 DTL
-635 RAAAYGSSTN
+635 GG
-645 TGDDYDP
+645 TGI
-652 GDGDDTS
+652 S
-659 NSSYAGED
+659 
-667 GEGDGYGDYSS
+667 
-678 DAGNSYGDGS
+678 
-688 SAPADNHYELT
+688 
-699 DEQKEQAGQI
+699 
-709 AYDNWLNT
+709 
-717 TSEGQA
+717 
-723 ELQRQQQNAIQD
+723 
-735 KIDAQNKEMMDK
+735 
-747 MADIMSGIG
+747 
-756 GGGGGSGSGG
+756 GGSGSTP
-766 GGGASSGGGGSA
+766 SGGGSA
-778 GPIETPATPMRT
+778 GAIEAPATPMRT
-790 KWSFEDDPELAQ
+790 KWSFEDDPELTQ

-810 AAYHGIDAGILAA
+810 AAYHGVDAGLIAA
-823 IIKHES
+823 IIKAES
-829 HGQANVWSSDH
+829 HGEPNVWSSDH

-846 QISEDIANDPNLG
+846 QISQDIANAYG

-869 PNDNIMASAAYLA
+869 PNDNIMAIGGYLRD
-882 YLAKQYG
+882 LLDQYG
-889 NDPEMMIS
+889 NDPEAAIS
-897 AYNLGHADP
+897 AYNLGHADT
-906 SANPGYVSTVEG
+906 SVNPGYISKVEG

-930 QGGTGATQAQ
+930 QGGAGATQAQ

-954 IAKNDYTEGYKW
+954 IAANNFWDGQAW
-966 TGWGGD
+966 TGSLGSD
-972 NDDGWCD
+972 AAGWCD
-979 AWAKD
+979 DWAHE
-984 VYHKLFTALG
+984 VYKQMFDALG

-999 SRSVVNDLDFRALG
+999 GSGVVNDSNFRALG
-1013 AYHEGNINDISAQ
+1013 AYHEANINDIGAQ

-1034 TPGHVGIYLGNG
+1034 TPGHVGIYLGNN

-1056 IHDVSLETFDSWF
+1056 VHDLTLQDFDATF
-1069 GGIQGYGSISEATG
+1069 GGIQGYGSIAEATG

-1090 LIGQTTTQANR
+1090 LIGRTMTQTNR
-1101 AAEEAKK
+1101 AAEEAARKLKQAQDEAK
-1108 KLEQARAEASK
+1108 KLSI
-1119 LSAEMQSAVFDNDA
+1119 EMQSAVFDNDA
-1133 FEYEKEWV
+1133 LEYQKEWA
-1141 KFRGDIQKKKQEINK
+1141 KFTGDIKKRKQEINK

-1165 ETVAALN
+1165 ETIAALN
-1172 KQLDEYTDSMYQKF
+1172 KQLDEYTDSMHRKF
-1186 IKKWREAWQD
+1186 IKKWVDAWND
-1196 FELTSR
+1196 AELASR
-1202 AALAQEHHDYEESA
+1202 AALAQQHHDYEESA
-1216 DIEYQQTIIKL
+1216 DIEYQQTVIKL

-1237 LMRDKDDYETRRKI
+1237 LMHDKNDYEMRQRI

-1260 EALDKQRKAKQEAHD
+1260 EAQDKQRKAKQEAHD

-1288 ELVAYMG
+1288 QLVAYIG

-1303 TAEKSKGMRA
+1303 TAEKSKGMKA

-1340 MIGYIADVSDNLY
+1340 MIGYIADVSDTLY

-1388 AAQRLAAS
+1388 AAQRLAVS

-1412 AAAYNFG
+1412 SAAYNFG
-1419 GVQHSN
+1419 GTQHSN
-1425 TFGFAGVSPV
+1425 TFGFAGVSPA

-1442 ANTANFSS
+1442 ANTASFSS

-1487 LKAMGGSGGK
+1487 LRAMGGNGSK
-1497 GGGVVVNITNKTN
+1497 GGGVIVNITNKTN
-1510 SEVSVQKSGFDE
+1510 SEVSVQRSGFNG

-1535 AQRDRGGFGRNLK
+1535 AQRDRNGFGRNLK

>member
-1 MKILS
+1 MKKLS

-99 VTVAQAGEFKRILAL
+99 VTVTQAGEFKRILAL

-129 DKSMAGGGA
+129 DKSMTGGGA

-208 AKENAAKVKS
+208 AKENAAKIKS

-236 INMQFGQLKVAGGAA
+236 INMQFGQLKVTGGAA
-251 LAPLAKEFLPLAL
+251 LTPLAKEFLPLAL
-264 EGLSKAAVFIKNNSA
+264 EELSKAAVFIKDNSSQ
-279 EIKTLT
+279 IKTLT

-310 AVKTTVGKALGG
+310 AVKSTVGKALGG

-344 TRRMTA
+344 NKRMTA
-350 MQAAANKEIK
+350 MQTAANKEIK

-445 GASASRIVEGNTL
+445 GASASRIVEGNAL
-458 AAESEAAKA
+458 AAESEVAKA
-467 DAAAVASGRI
+467 DAATVASGRI

-488 TETTVA
+488 AETTVA

-518 AENISKTAIATTK
+518 AENISKAAVTSTK
-531 TEQEA
+531 VEQEA

-542 VTGNTA
+542 TTGVKA
-548 VETGTKTAT
+548 VESGTRTVSAM
-557 ATAIARSG
+557 AVARSS

-575 LAQGW
+575 LAGGW
-580 WGVAAAI
+580 VGVGAAI
-587 AYVLY
+587 AYAAYCLY
-592 LSAQRST
+592 QYRQGLLAEKKSNEFEQDGATYRWNKDQGTWEKKSAGVDTNIAMVNALQGQGAGVNPLISDAFTDHGST
-599 AAAQA
+599 W
-604 VNGNFITLP
+604 
-613 DGSTVTK
+613 STVTDPDVISGLQDQWWNRHK
-620 DANGNYVGVY
+620 DDPDFIAKLNQEEADEKIKEAEANAQKLADSLK
-630 DTDAE
+630 DTL
-635 RAAAYGSSTN
+635 GG
-645 TGDDYDP
+645 TGI
-652 GDGDDTS
+652 S
-659 NSSYAGED
+659 
-667 GEGDGYGDYSS
+667 
-678 DAGNSYGDGS
+678 
-688 SAPADNHYELT
+688 
-699 DEQKEQAGQI
+699 
-709 AYDNWLNT
+709 
-717 TSEGQA
+717 
-723 ELQRQQQNAIQD
+723 
-735 KIDAQNKEMMDK
+735 
-747 MADIMSGIG
+747 
-756 GGGGGSGSGG
+756 GGSGSTP
-766 GGGASSGGGGSA
+766 SGGGSA
-778 GPIETPATPMRT
+778 GAIEAPATPMRT

-802 WANEIEYA
+802 WAKEIEYA
-810 AAYHGIDAGILAA
+810 ATYHGVDAGLIAA
-823 IIKHES
+823 IIKAES
-829 HGQANVWSSDH
+829 HGEPNVWSSDH

-846 QISEDIANDPNLG
+846 QISQDIANAYG

-869 PNDNIMASAAYLA
+869 PNDNIMAIGGYLRD
-882 YLAKQYG
+882 LLDQYG
-889 NDPEMMIS
+889 NDPEAAIS
-897 AYNLGHADP
+897 AYNLGHADT
-906 SANPGYVSTVEG
+906 SVNPGYISKVEG

-930 QGGTGATQAQ
+930 QGGAGATQAQ

-954 IAKNDYTEGYKW
+954 IAANNFWDGQAW
-966 TGWGGD
+966 TGSLGSD
-972 NDDGWCD
+972 AAGWCD
-979 AWAKD
+979 DWAHE
-984 VYHKLFTALG
+984 VYKQMFDALG

-999 SRSVVNDLDFRALG
+999 GSGVVNDSNFRALG
-1013 AYHEGNINDISAQ
+1013 AYHEANINDIGAQ

-1034 TPGHVGIYLGNG
+1034 TPGHVGIYLGNN

-1056 IHDVSLETFDSWF
+1056 VHDLTLQDFDATF
-1069 GGIQGYGSISEATG
+1069 GGIQGYGSIAEATG

-1090 LIGQTTTQANR
+1090 LIGRTMTQTNR
-1101 AAEEAKK
+1101 AAEEAARKLKQAQDEAK
-1108 KLEQARAEASK
+1108 KLSI
-1119 LSAEMQSAVFDNDA
+1119 EMQSAVFDNDA
-1133 FEYEKEWV
+1133 LEYQKEWA
-1141 KFRGDIQKKKQEINK
+1141 KFTGDIKKRKQEINK

-1165 ETVAALN
+1165 ETIAALN
-1172 KQLDEYTDSMYQKF
+1172 KQLDEYTDSMHRKF
-1186 IKKWREAWQD
+1186 IKKWVDAWND
-1196 FELTSR
+1196 AELASR
-1202 AALAQEHHDYEESA
+1202 AALAQQHHDYEESA
-1216 DIEYQQTIIKL
+1216 DIEYQQTVIKL

-1237 LMRDKDDYETRRKI
+1237 LMHDKNDYEMRQRI

-1260 EALDKQRKAKQEAHD
+1260 EAQDKQRKAKQEAHD

-1288 ELVAYMG
+1288 QLVAYIG

-1303 TAEKSKGMRA
+1303 TAEKSKGMKA

-1318 NREAERKL
+1318 NREAEHKL

-1340 MIGYIADVSDNLY
+1340 MIGYIADVSDTLY

-1412 AAAYNFG
+1412 SAAYNFG
-1419 GVQHSN
+1419 GTQHSN
-1425 TFGFAGVSPV
+1425 TFGFAGVSPA

-1442 ANTANFSS
+1442 ANTASFSS

-1487 LKAMGGSGGK
+1487 LRAMGGNGSK
-1497 GGGVVVNITNKTN
+1497 GGGVIVNITNKTN
-1510 SEVSVQKSGFDE
+1510 SEVSVQRSGFNG

-1535 AQRDRGGFGRNLK
+1535 AQRDRNGFGRNLK

>member
-1 MKILS
+1 MKILP

-57 EGLIGSFTKF
+57 EGLIGSLTKF

-171 AEGYK
+171 ADGYK

-208 AKENAAKVKS
+208 AKENAAKIKS

-251 LAPLAKEFLPLAL
+251 VAPLAKEFLPLAL
-264 EGLSKAAVFIKNNSA
+264 EGLSKAAVFIKDNSSQ
-279 EIKTLT
+279 IKTLT

-310 AVKTTVGKALGG
+310 AVKSTVGKALGG

-334 EITKVQQRAI
+334 KITKVQQRAI
-344 TRRMTA
+344 NKRMTA
-350 MQAAANKEIK
+350 MQTAADKEIK

-435 AQITEANTAA
+435 MQISEANTAA
-445 GASASRIVEGNTL
+445 GASASRIVEGNAL
-458 AAESEAAKA
+458 AAESEVAKA
-467 DAAAVASGRI
+467 DAATVASGRI

-488 TETTVA
+488 AETTVA
-494 QDALTASEVVTG
+494 QDALTASEVITG
-506 TTAGETATKKVT
+506 TTAGETAAKKVT
-518 AENISKTAIATTK
+518 AENVSKAAVTSTK
-531 TEQEA
+531 VEQEA

-542 VTGNTA
+542 TTGVKA
-548 VETGTKTAT
+548 VESGTRTVSAM
-557 ATAIARSG
+557 AVARSS

-575 LAQGW
+575 LAGGW
-580 WGVAAAI
+580 VGVGAAI
-587 AYVLY
+587 AYAAYCLY
-592 LSAQRST
+592 QYRQGLLAEKKSNEFEQDGATYRWNKDQGTWEKKSAGVDTNIAMVNALQGQGAGVNPLISDAFTDHGST
-599 AAAQA
+599 W
-604 VNGNFITLP
+604 
-613 DGSTVTK
+613 STVTDPDVISGLQDQWWNRHK
-620 DANGNYVGVY
+620 DDPDFIAKLNQEEADEKIKEAEANAQKLADSLK
-630 DTDAE
+630 DTL
-635 RAAAYGSSTN
+635 GG
-645 TGDDYDP
+645 TGI
-652 GDGDDTS
+652 S
-659 NSSYAGED
+659 
-667 GEGDGYGDYSS
+667 
-678 DAGNSYGDGS
+678 
-688 SAPADNHYELT
+688 
-699 DEQKEQAGQI
+699 
-709 AYDNWLNT
+709 
-717 TSEGQA
+717 
-723 ELQRQQQNAIQD
+723 
-735 KIDAQNKEMMDK
+735 
-747 MADIMSGIG
+747 
-756 GGGGGSGSGG
+756 GGSGSTP
-766 GGGASSGGGGSA
+766 SGGGSA
-778 GPIETPATPMRT
+778 GPVEAPATPMRT

-810 AAYHGIDAGILAA
+810 AAYHGVDAGLIAA

-829 HGQANVWSSDH
+829 HGDANVWSDDH

-846 QISEDIANDPNLG
+846 QISQDIANAYG

-869 PNDNIMASAAYLA
+869 PNDNIMAIGGYLRD
-882 YLAKQYG
+882 LLDQYG
-889 NDPEMMIS
+889 NDPEAAIS
-897 AYNLGHADP
+897 AYNLGHADTR
-906 SANPGYVSTVEG
+906 ANPDYISKVEG
-918 YYNSFTTSQVPI
+918 YYNSFTTSQVPLA
-930 QGGTGATQAQ
+930 GGAGAAQAQ
-940 PVAYDIPVGDVAAY
+940 PVAYDIPVGEVAAY
-954 IAKNDYTEGYKW
+954 VAANDFWDGQPW
-966 TGWGGD
+966 TGSLGSD
-972 NDDGWCD
+972 AAGWCD
-979 AWAKD
+979 DWAHE
-984 VYHKLFTALG
+984 VYKQMFDALG

-999 SRSVVNDLDFRALG
+999 GDGVVNDFNFRALG
-1013 AYHEGNINDISAQ
+1013 AYHEANINDIGAQ

-1034 TPGHVGIYLGNG
+1034 TPGHVGIYLGNN

-1056 IHDVSLETFDSWF
+1056 VHDLTLQDFDATF
-1069 GGIQGYGSISEATG
+1069 GGIQGYGSIAEATG

-1090 LIGQTTTQANR
+1090 LIGRTMSQANH
-1101 AAEEAKK
+1101 AAEEAARKLKQAQDEAK
-1108 KLEQARAEASK
+1108 KLSI
-1119 LSAEMQSAVFDNDA
+1119 EMQSAVFSNSA
-1133 FEYEKEWV
+1133 TEYQKEWA
-1141 KFRGDIQKKKQEINK
+1141 KFTGDIKKKKQEINK

-1165 ETVAALN
+1165 ETIAALN

-1186 IKKWREAWQD
+1186 VKKWREAWQD

-1237 LMRDKDDYETRRKI
+1237 LMRDKNDYETRRKI

-1288 ELVAYMG
+1288 QLVAYMG

-1303 TAEKSKGMRA
+1303 TAEKSKGTKA
-1313 GEESL
+1313 GEASL
-1318 NREAERKL
+1318 DREAERKL

-1376 FGNSVLNMMAKI
+1376 FGNSVLSMMAKI

-1412 AAAYNFG
+1412 SAAYNFG

-1450 HLKVPGFASG
+1450 HLKVPGFAKG

-1474 GEHEAVIPLNDRN
+1474 GDKEAVIPLTDHN
-1487 LKAMGGSGGK
+1487 LRTMGGSGGK
-1497 GGGVVVNITNKTN
+1497 GGGVVVNITNKTS
-1510 SEVSVQKSGFDE
+1510 SEVSVQRSGFNE

>member
-1 MKILS
+1 MS

-57 EGLIGSFTKF
+57 EGLIGSFTKY

-171 AEGYK
+171 ADGYK

-208 AKENAAKVKS
+208 AKENAAKIKS

-251 LAPLAKEFLPLAL
+251 VAPLAKEFLPLAL
-264 EGLSKAAVFIKNNSA
+264 EGLSKAAVFIKDNSSQ
-279 EIKTLT
+279 IKTLT

-310 AVKTTVGKALGG
+310 AVKSTVGKALGG

-344 TRRMTA
+344 NKRMTA
-350 MQAAANKEIK
+350 MQTAADKEIK
-360 AYEKTV
+360 AYKKTV

-445 GASASRIVEGNTL
+445 GASASRIVEGNAL
-458 AAESEAAKA
+458 AAESEVAKA
-467 DAAAVASGRI
+467 DAATVASGRI

-488 TETTVA
+488 AETTVA

-518 AENISKTAIATTK
+518 AENISKAAVTSTK
-531 TEQEA
+531 VEQEA

-542 VTGNTA
+542 TTGVKA
-548 VETGTKTAT
+548 VESGTRTVSAM
-557 ATAIARSG
+557 AVARSS

-575 LAQGW
+575 LAGGW
-580 WGVAAAI
+580 VGVGAAI
-587 AYVLY
+587 AYAAYCLY
-592 LSAQRST
+592 QYRQGLLAEKKSNEFEQDGATYRWNKDQGTWEKKSAGVDTNIAMVNALQGQGAGVNPLISDAFTDHGST
-599 AAAQA
+599 W
-604 VNGNFITLP
+604 
-613 DGSTVTK
+613 STVTDPDVISGLQDQWWNRHK
-620 DANGNYVGVY
+620 DDPDFIAKLNQEEADEKIKEAEANAQKLVDSLK
-630 DTDAE
+630 DTL
-635 RAAAYGSSTN
+635 GG
-645 TGDDYDP
+645 TGI
-652 GDGDDTS
+652 S
-659 NSSYAGED
+659 
-667 GEGDGYGDYSS
+667 
-678 DAGNSYGDGS
+678 
-688 SAPADNHYELT
+688 
-699 DEQKEQAGQI
+699 
-709 AYDNWLNT
+709 
-717 TSEGQA
+717 
-723 ELQRQQQNAIQD
+723 
-735 KIDAQNKEMMDK
+735 
-747 MADIMSGIG
+747 
-756 GGGGGSGSGG
+756 GGSGSTP
-766 GGGASSGGGGSA
+766 SGGGSA
-778 GPIETPATPMRT
+778 GAIASTSTPMRT
-790 KWSFEDDPELAQ
+790 KYSFEDDPELAQ
-802 WANEIEYA
+802 WAKEIEYA
-810 AAYHGIDAGILAA
+810 GTYWGVDPALIAA

-829 HGQANVWSSDH
+829 HGQADAWSSDH

-846 QISEDIANDPNLG
+846 KISEDIANDPNLG

-906 SANPGYVSTVEG
+906 SANRGYVSTVEG
-918 YYNSFTTSQVPI
+918 YYNSFTTSQVPLT
-930 QGGTGATQAQ
+930 GGATQAQ

-954 IAKNDYTEGYKW
+954 IAANNFWDGQAW
-966 TGWGGD
+966 TGSLGSD
-972 NDDGWCD
+972 AAGWCD
-979 AWAKD
+979 DWAHE
-984 VYHKLFTALG
+984 VYKQMFDALG

-999 SRSVVNDLDFRALG
+999 GSGVVNDSNFRALG
-1013 AYHEGNINDISAQ
+1013 AYHEANINDIGAQ

-1034 TPGHVGIYLGNG
+1034 TPGHVGIYLGNN

-1056 IHDVSLETFDSWF
+1056 VHDLTLQDFDATF
-1069 GGIQGYGSISEATG
+1069 GGIQGYGSIAEATG

-1090 LIGQTTTQANR
+1090 LIGRTMTQTNR
-1101 AAEEAKK
+1101 AAEEAARKLKQAQDEAK
-1108 KLEQARAEASK
+1108 KLSI
-1119 LSAEMQSAVFDNDA
+1119 EMQSAVFDNDA
-1133 FEYEKEWV
+1133 LEYQKEWA
-1141 KFRGDIQKKKQEINK
+1141 KFTGDIKKRKQEINK

-1165 ETVAALN
+1165 ETIAALN
-1172 KQLDEYTDSMYQKF
+1172 KQLDEYTDSMHRKF
-1186 IKKWREAWQD
+1186 IKKWVDAWND
-1196 FELTSR
+1196 AELASR
-1202 AALAQEHHDYEESA
+1202 AALAQQHHDYEESA
-1216 DIEYQQTIIKL
+1216 DIEYQQTVIKL

-1237 LMRDKDDYETRRKI
+1237 LMHDKNDYEMRQRI

-1260 EALDKQRKAKQEAHD
+1260 EAQDKQRKAKQEAHD

-1288 ELVAYMG
+1288 QLVAYMG

-1303 TAEKSKGMRA
+1303 TAEKSKGTKA
-1313 GEESL
+1313 GEASL
-1318 NREAERKL
+1318 DREAERKL

-1376 FGNSVLNMMAKI
+1376 FGNSVLSMMAKI

-1412 AAAYNFG
+1412 SAAYNFG

-1450 HLKVPGFASG
+1450 HLKVPGFAKG

-1474 GEHEAVIPLNDRN
+1474 GDKEAVIPLTDHN
-1487 LKAMGGSGGK
+1487 LRTMGGSGGK
-1497 GGGVVVNITNKTN
+1497 GGGVVVNITNKTS
-1510 SEVSVQKSGFDE
+1510 SEVSVQRSGFNE

>member
-1 MKILS
+1 MS

-57 EGLIGSFTKF
+57 ESLIGSFTKF
-67 AGVVAGGFGLTSLIS
+67 AGVAAGGFGLTSLIS
-82 GAVTAGES
+82 GAVAAGES
-90 VYQLSQKMG
+90 TYQLSQRMG
-99 VTVAQAGEFKRILAL
+99 VTAAQAGEFKRILSL

-123 AAIMKL
+123 KAIMKL
-129 DKSMAGGGA
+129 DKTLTGGGSA
-138 SAQKTQKIFDALGIS
+138 AQKTQQIFDALGIS

-198 LTQTLRDYAE
+198 LTQTLREYAE
-208 AKENAAKVKS
+208 AKEKAAQVKS
-218 SGMIDAK
+218 SGMIDPK

-236 INMQFGQLKVAGGAA
+236 VNMQFGQLKVAGGAA
-251 LAPLAKEFLPLAL
+251 LAPLAKEFMPVILKGFS
-264 EGLSKAAVFIKNNSA
+264 EAAVFIKNNSTQ
-279 EIKTLT
+279 IKTLT

-293 VYKSIQAVRAI
+293 IYKSIQAVRAI
-304 GTKATS
+304 STKAGS
-310 AVKTTVGKALGG
+310 AIKTTVGKALGG
-322 SAEVAEAEKTQA
+322 NTEVAEAEKAQA

-344 TRRMTA
+344 NKRMSA

-360 AYEKTV
+360 EYTKTV
-366 QKMEITEAEKTRLV
+366 QKMEATEAEKTRLV

-395 LKERAAMEK
+395 IKERAAMEK
-404 TFLSYQTQKTRE
+404 TFLSYQTQKARE

-435 AQITEANTAA
+435 AQISEANAAA
-445 GASASRIVEGNTL
+445 GASASRIVEGNAL

-477 VEANVAAEAAV
+477 AEANVAAKAAIA
-488 TETTVA
+488 ETTVA
-494 QDALTASEVVTG
+494 QDALTTSEVVTG

-518 AENISKTAIATTK
+518 AETISKTAITTTK

-620 DANGNYVGVY
+620 DANGNFVGVY

-678 DAGNSYGDGS
+678 TAGNSYGDGS

-766 GGGASSGGGGSA
+766 GGGASSGGGSA
-778 GPIETPATPMRT
+778 GPIEAPATPMRM
-790 KWSFEDDPELAQ
+790 KWSFEDDPELTQ

-810 AAYHGIDAGILAA
+810 AAYHGVDAGLIAA
-823 IIKHES
+823 IIKTES
-829 HGQANVWSSDH
+829 HGQSDVWSSDH

-846 QISEDIANDPNLG
+846 QISQDIANAYG

-869 PNDNIMASAAYLA
+869 PNDNIMAIGGYLRA
-882 YLAKQYG
+882 LLDQYG
-889 NDPEMMIS
+889 NDPEAAIS
-897 AYNLGHADP
+897 AYNLGHADT
-906 SANPGYVSTVEG
+906 SANPDYISKVEG
-918 YYNSFTTSQVPI
+918 YYNNFTTSQVPLT
-930 QGGTGATQAQ
+930 GGTGAAQAQ

-954 IAKNDYTEGYKW
+954 IATNDFWDGQPW
-966 TGWGGD
+966 TGLLGR
-972 NDDGWCD
+972 DGAWCD
-979 AWAKD
+979 DWARE
-984 VYHKLFTALG
+984 VYKRMFDALG

-999 SRSVVNDLDFRALG
+999 DGVVNDEDFRALG
-1013 AYHEGNINDISAQ
+1013 AYHEADINDIGAQ

-1034 TPGHVGIYLGNG
+1034 TPGHVGIYIGNG
-1046 MVRSRQSSMG
+1046 MVRSRQSRMG
-1056 IHDVSLETFDSWF
+1056 VHDLTLQDFDATF
-1069 GGIQGYGSISEATG
+1069 GGIQGYGSIAEATG

-1090 LIGQTTTQANR
+1090 LIGRTMSQANH
-1101 AAEEAKK
+1101 AAEEAARKLKQAQDEAK
-1108 KLEQARAEASK
+1108 KLSV
-1119 LSAEMQSAVFDNDA
+1119 EMQSAVFDNSA
-1133 FEYEKEWV
+1133 TEYQKEWA
-1141 KFRGDIQKKKQEINK
+1141 KFTGDIKKKKQEINK

-1165 ETVAALN
+1165 ETIAALN

-1186 IKKWREAWQD
+1186 VKKWREAWQD

-1202 AALAQEHHDYEESA
+1202 AELAQEHHDYEESA

-1260 EALDKQRKAKQEAHD
+1260 EAQDKQRKAKQEAHD

-1288 ELVAYMG
+1288 QLVAYMG

-1353 STMTDSMTE
+1353 STMADSMTE

-1376 FGNSVLNMMAKI
+1376 FGNSVLSMMAKI

-1412 AAAYNFG
+1412 SAAYNFG

-1450 HLKVPGFASG
+1450 HLKVPGFAKG

-1474 GEHEAVIPLNDRN
+1474 GDKEAVIPLTDHN
-1487 LKAMGGSGGK
+1487 LRTMGGSGGK
-1497 GGGVVVNITNKTN
+1497 GGGVVVNITNKTS
-1510 SEVSVQKSGFDE
+1510 SEVSVQRSGFNE

>member
-171 AEGYK
+171 ADGYK

-208 AKENAAKVKS
+208 AKENAAKIKS

-251 LAPLAKEFLPLAL
+251 VAPLAKEFLPLAL
-264 EGLSKAAVFIKNNSA
+264 EGLSKAAVFIKDNSSQ
-279 EIKTLT
+279 IKTLT

-310 AVKTTVGKALGG
+310 AVKSTVGKALGG

-344 TRRMTA
+344 NKRMTA
-350 MQAAANKEIK
+350 MQTAADKEIK

-445 GASASRIVEGNTL
+445 GASASRIVEGNAL
-458 AAESEAAKA
+458 AAESEVAKA
-467 DAAAVASGRI
+467 DAATVASGRI

-488 TETTVA
+488 AETTVA

-518 AENISKTAIATTK
+518 AENISKAAVTSTK
-531 TEQEA
+531 VEQES

-542 VTGNTA
+542 TTGVKA
-548 VETGTKTAT
+548 VESGTRTVSAM
-557 ATAIARSG
+557 AVARSS

-575 LAQGW
+575 LAGGW
-580 WGVAAAI
+580 VGVGAAI
-587 AYVLY
+587 AYAAYCLY
-592 LSAQRST
+592 QYRQGLLAEKKSNEFEQDGATYRWNKDQGTWEKKSAGVDTNIAMVNALQGQGAGVNPLISDAFTDHGST
-599 AAAQA
+599 W
-604 VNGNFITLP
+604 
-613 DGSTVTK
+613 STVTDPDVISGLQDQWWNRHK
-620 DANGNYVGVY
+620 DDPDFIAKLNQEEADEKIKEAEANAQKLADSLK
-630 DTDAE
+630 DTL
-635 RAAAYGSSTN
+635 GG
-645 TGDDYDP
+645 TGI
-652 GDGDDTS
+652 S
-659 NSSYAGED
+659 
-667 GEGDGYGDYSS
+667 
-678 DAGNSYGDGS
+678 
-688 SAPADNHYELT
+688 
-699 DEQKEQAGQI
+699 
-709 AYDNWLNT
+709 
-717 TSEGQA
+717 
-723 ELQRQQQNAIQD
+723 
-735 KIDAQNKEMMDK
+735 
-747 MADIMSGIG
+747 
-756 GGGGGSGSGG
+756 GGSGSTP
-766 GGGASSGGGGSA
+766 SGGGSA
-778 GPIETPATPMRT
+778 GAIASTSTPMRT
-790 KWSFEDDPELAQ
+790 KYSFEDDPELAQ
-802 WANEIEYA
+802 WAKEIEYA
-810 AAYHGIDAGILAA
+810 GTYWGVDPALIAA

-829 HGQANVWSSDH
+829 HGQADVWSSDH

-906 SANPGYVSTVEG
+906 SANRGYVSTVEG
-918 YYNSFTTSQVPI
+918 YYNSFTTSQVPLT
-930 QGGTGATQAQ
+930 GGATQAQ

-954 IAKNDYTEGYKW
+954 IAANNFWDGQAW
-966 TGWGGD
+966 TGSLGSD
-972 NDDGWCD
+972 AAGWCD
-979 AWAKD
+979 DWAHE
-984 VYHKLFTALG
+984 VYKQMFDALG

-999 SRSVVNDLDFRALG
+999 GSGVVNDSNFRALG
-1013 AYHEGNINDISAQ
+1013 AYHEANINDIGAQ

-1034 TPGHVGIYLGNG
+1034 TPGHVGIYLGNN

-1056 IHDVSLETFDSWF
+1056 VHDLTLQDFDATF
-1069 GGIQGYGSISEATG
+1069 GGIQGYGSIAEATG

-1090 LIGQTTTQANR
+1090 LIGRTMTQTNR
-1101 AAEEAKK
+1101 AAEEAARKLKQAQDEAK
-1108 KLEQARAEASK
+1108 KLSI
-1119 LSAEMQSAVFDNDA
+1119 EMQSAVFDNDA
-1133 FEYEKEWV
+1133 LEYQKEWA
-1141 KFRGDIQKKKQEINK
+1141 KFTGDIKKRKQEINK

-1165 ETVAALN
+1165 ETIAALN
-1172 KQLDEYTDSMYQKF
+1172 KQLDEYTDSMHRKF
-1186 IKKWREAWQD
+1186 IKKWVDAWND
-1196 FELTSR
+1196 AELASR
-1202 AALAQEHHDYEESA
+1202 AALAQQHHDYEESA
-1216 DIEYQQTIIKL
+1216 DIEYQQTVIKL

-1237 LMRDKDDYETRRKI
+1237 LMHDKNDYEMRQRI

-1260 EALDKQRKAKQEAHD
+1260 EAQDKQRKAKQEAHD

-1288 ELVAYMG
+1288 QLVAYIG

-1303 TAEKSKGMRA
+1303 TAEKSKGMKA

-1340 MIGYIADVSDNLY
+1340 MIGYIADVSDTLY

-1412 AAAYNFG
+1412 SAAYNFG
-1419 GVQHSN
+1419 GTQHSN
-1425 TFGFAGVSPV
+1425 TFGFAGVSPA

-1442 ANTANFSS
+1442 ANTASFSS

-1487 LKAMGGSGGK
+1487 LRAMGGNGSK
-1497 GGGVVVNITNKTN
+1497 GGGVIVNITNKTN
-1510 SEVSVQKSGFDE
+1510 SEVSVQRSGFNG

-1535 AQRDRGGFGRNLK
+1535 AQRDRNGFGRNLK

>member
-1 MKILS
+1 MKKLS

-57 EGLIGSFTKF
+57 ESLIGSFTKF
-67 AGVVAGGFGLTSLIS
+67 AGVAAGGFGLTSLIS
-82 GAVTAGES
+82 GAVAAGES
-90 VYQLSQKMG
+90 TYQLSQRMG
-99 VTVAQAGEFKRILAL
+99 VTAAQAGEFKRILSL

-123 AAIMKL
+123 KAIMKL
-129 DKSMAGGGA
+129 DKTLAGGGSA
-138 SAQKTQKIFDALGIS
+138 AQKTQQIFDALGIS

-198 LTQTLRDYAE
+198 LTQTLREYAE
-208 AKENAAKVKS
+208 AKEKAAQVKS
-218 SGMIDAK
+218 SGMIDPQ

-236 INMQFGQLKVAGGAA
+236 VNMQFGQLKVAGGAA
-251 LAPLAKEFLPLAL
+251 LAPLAKEFMPVTL
-264 EGLSKAAVFIKNNSA
+264 EGLSEAAVFIKNNSTQ
-279 EIKTLT
+279 IKTLT

-293 VYKSIQAVRAI
+293 AYKSIQAVRAI
-304 GTKATS
+304 STKAGS
-310 AVKTTVGKALGG
+310 AIKTTVGKALGG
-322 SAEVAEAEKTQA
+322 NAEVAEAEKTQA

-344 TRRMTA
+344 NKRMSA
-350 MQAAANKEIK
+350 MQDAANKEIK
-360 AYEKTV
+360 EYTKTV
-366 QKMEITEAEKTRLV
+366 QKMEATEAEKTRLV

-404 TFLSYQTQKTRE
+404 TFLSYQVQKAKE

-435 AQITEANTAA
+435 VQISEANTAA
-445 GASASRIVEGNTL
+445 GASASRIVEGNAL
-458 AAESEAAKA
+458 AAESEVAKA
-467 DAAAVASGRI
+467 DAATVASGRI

-488 TETTVA
+488 AETTVA

-506 TTAGETATKKVT
+506 ATAGETAAKKVT
-518 AENISKTAIATTK
+518 AENVSKAAVASTK
-531 TEQEA
+531 VEQEA

-542 VTGNTA
+542 TTGVKA
-548 VETGTKTAT
+548 VESGTRTVSAM
-557 ATAIARSG
+557 AVARSS

-575 LAQGW
+575 LAGGW
-580 WGVAAAI
+580 VGVGAAI
-587 AYVLY
+587 AYAAYCLY
-592 LSAQRST
+592 QYRQGLLAEKKSNEFEQDGTTYRWNKDQGVWEQKSAGVDTNIAMVNALQGQGAGVNPLISDAFTDHGST
-599 AAAQA
+599 W
-604 VNGNFITLP
+604 
-613 DGSTVTK
+613 STVTDPDVISGLQDQWWNRHK
-620 DANGNYVGVY
+620 DDPDYVAKLNQEEADEKIKEAEANARQLADSLK
-630 DTDAE
+630 DTL
-635 RAAAYGSSTN
+635 GG
-645 TGDDYDP
+645 TG
-652 GDGDDTS
+652 
-659 NSSYAGED
+659 
-667 GEGDGYGDYSS
+667 
-678 DAGNSYGDGS
+678 
-688 SAPADNHYELT
+688 
-699 DEQKEQAGQI
+699 I
-709 AYDNWLNT
+709 
-717 TSEGQA
+717 
-723 ELQRQQQNAIQD
+723 
-735 KIDAQNKEMMDK
+735 
-747 MADIMSGIG
+747 SG
-756 GGGGGSGSGG
+756 GSGG
-766 GGGASSGGGGSA
+766 GGGASSSGGSA
-778 GPIETPATPMRT
+778 GAIASVSTPMRT
-790 KWSFEDDPELAQ
+790 KYSFEDDPELAQ

-810 AAYHGIDAGILAA
+810 GAYWGLDPALIAA
-823 IIKHES
+823 IIKTES
-829 HGQANVWSSDH
+829 HGKSDVWSSDH

-846 QISEDIANDPNLG
+846 QISQDIANQFG
-859 GGRGYGPGSD
+859 GGRGYGEGSD
-869 PNDNIMASAAYLA
+869 PNDNIMAMAGYLQ
-882 YLAKQYG
+882 YLLTQYSG
-889 NDPEMMIS
+889 NTKDAIS
-897 AYNLGHADP
+897 AYNLGHANP
-906 SANPGYVSTVEG
+906 SANPDYVSKVEG
-918 YYNSFTTSQVPI
+918 YYGSMTTSQVAMTGGGQPQTSVIDVPI
-930 QGGTGATQAQ
+930 G
-940 PVAYDIPVGDVAAY
+940 VSMYDEA
-954 IAKNDYTEGYKW
+954 AKNIGEQLGVNTCAHFVSYLAQGIGANTGIISDLVKDWVDTAQANGAWVDASSGQTAPKGSLVVWSDGAADNPWAHIGVSDGAGGWISSDTHGVKHSTGLDSYYNGYSYAGYIDMDKMTGGQTVKTTVDASQKAADEAAKRIKKATDDANKMLAELRASVLKDSGYAYQQEWAKMTEDIAGKAAKIRQLQAEGAPTEIITKLKEELGKYTEEI
-966 TGWGGD
+966 T
-972 NDDGWCD
+972 
-979 AWAKD
+979 
-984 VYHKLFTALG
+984 
-994 KEDIF
+994 
-999 SRSVVNDLDFRALG
+999 
-1013 AYHEGNINDISAQ
+1013 
-1026 LQPGDLVD
+1026 
-1034 TPGHVGIYLGNG
+1034 
-1046 MVRSRQSSMG
+1046 
-1056 IHDVSLETFDSWF
+1056 
-1069 GGIQGYGSISEATG
+1069 
-1083 GMTAKST
+1083 
-1090 LIGQTTTQANR
+1090 
-1101 AAEEAKK
+1101 
-1108 KLEQARAEASK
+1108 SK
-1119 LSAEMQSAVFDNDA
+1119 FL
-1133 FEYEKEWV
+1133 
-1141 KFRGDIQKKKQEINK
+1141 
-1156 LAAVPGMSK
+1156 
-1165 ETVAALN
+1165 
-1172 KQLDEYTDSMYQKF
+1172 
-1186 IKKWREAWQD
+1186 KKWREAWRD

-1202 AALAQEHHDYEESA
+1202 AALAQQHHDYEESA
-1216 DIEYQQTIIKL
+1216 DIEYQQTIVKL

-1237 LMRDKDDYETRRKI
+1237 LMRDKNDYETRHKI

-1260 EALDKQRKAKQEAHD
+1260 EAQDKQRKAKQEAHD

-1288 ELVAYMG
+1288 QLVAYMG

-1303 TAEKSKGMRA
+1303 TADKSKGMKS

-1376 FGNSVLNMMAKI
+1376 FGNSVLSMMAKI

-1412 AAAYNFG
+1412 SAAYNFG

-1442 ANTANFSS
+1442 TNTANFAS

-1487 LKAMGGSGGK
+1487 LKAMGGNGSK
-1497 GGGVVVNITNKTN
+1497 GGGVIVNITNKTN
-1510 SEVSVQKSGFDE
+1510 SEVSVQKSGFNE

-1535 AQRDRGGFGRNLK
+1535 AQRDRNGFGRNLK